1 MAMNNRVLSI
11 EIGNSFTKICEMD
24 YKVKKPKVYKVLTVE
39 TPEGIVVDG
48 MLQPTQEYADRM
60 VNALGTNGIRT
71 KKVIFTISSTRVASR
86 EVQIPNVKAS
96 KIEAL
101 VKTNANEY
109 FPVDL
114 TQYEIGH
121 YLAGGLTENGKLR
134 VMALAVPKAL
144 LDSYYQLAQMCS
156 WEVECFDYSS
166 NSLYQIL
173 RDEKS
178 EKVTMVIKI
187 DENSTIVTVLS
198 AGKVLLQRTVAY
210 GVQDAIDTMIAS
222 GAYAVNDP
230 MSAVERF
237 QKKTCLNRVLHPG
250 DKVWEENAGRW
261 EDEDAGNV
269 EVTEA
274 RQKITA
280 SLEPLI
286 VGVSRVIDFY
296 DSRNSEN
303 PIEKSYVTGLGG
315 SFSGMSKLFT
325 NCLERK
331 VHTLSEMDDKI
342 GMSKAIRSTRPAAY
356 ISCLG
361 AVLAPVGLID
371 KSTQKSKGLTVVSG
385 TNYTFVSVAVLVLG
399 VILSIAMA
407 ATSVTRYLG
416 NVAQNVY
423 LQNRVQELQPAQ
435 AVYNDY
441 LAAEAQY
448 DKYTY
453 LYAYTQTPNEN
464 LVEFINELEQIL
476 PDSFY
481 TNSFSS
487 DQTGISMS
495 VTVEGKAAAAR
506 TILNIRNMQ
515 SIDDVEISNIT
526 DSKDETGTSIVT
538 FSITGS
544 YKVLGVILSIAMAAT
559 SVTRYL
565 GNVAQNVYLQNR
577 VQELQP
583 AQAVYNDYLAA
594 EAQYDKYTYLYAYT
608 QTPNENLVEFINE
621 LEQILPDSFYTNSFS
636 SDQTGI
642 SMSVTVEGKAA
653 AARTILNI
661 RNMQSIDDVEI
672 SNITDSKDE
681 TGTSIVTFSITGSY
695 KELTDETEE
704 SGEAQADTQTA
715 Q

>member
-1 MAMNNRVLSI
+1 MNNRVLSI
-11 EIGNSFTKICEMD
+11 EIGNSFTKICEID

-39 TPEGIVVDG
+39 TPEGVVVDG
-48 MLQPTQEYADRM
+48 MLQPTQEYADHL

-71 KKVIFTISSTRVASR
+71 KRVIFTISSTRVASR
-86 EVQIPNVKAS
+86 EVQIPNVKAN

-101 VKTNANEY
+101 VKTNANDY

-121 YLAGGLTENGKLR
+121 YLAGGLTEEGKLR

-144 LDSYYQLAQMCS
+144 LNSYYQLAQMCG

-178 EKVTMVIKI
+178 EKVTMMIKI

-210 GVQDAIDTMIAS
+210 GVQDAIETMIAS

-237 QKKTCLNRVLHPG
+237 QKKTCLNRVLHQG
-250 DKVWEENAGRW
+250 DKLWEENAGRW

-269 EVTEA
+269 EVTAA

-296 DSRNSEN
+296 DSRNGDT
-303 PIEKSYVTGLGG
+303 PIERTYVTGLGG

-331 VHTLSEMDDKI
+331 VHTLSDMDDKI

-371 KSTQKSKGLTVVSG
+371 KSQQKAKGMTVVSG

-407 ATSVTRYLG
+407 VTSLTRYFG
-416 NVAQNVY
+416 TVAENVA
-423 LQNRVQELQPAQ
+423 LQARVEELQPAQ
-435 AVYNDY
+435 TVYNEY
-441 LAAEAQY
+441 LSTAAQY
-448 DKYTY
+448 DKYKY
-453 LYAYTQTPNEN
+453 LYEYTENPNEN

-476 PDSFY
+476 PSSFW

-487 DQTGISMS
+487 DMEGISMS

-506 TILNIRNMQ
+506 TILNIRNME
-515 SIDDVEISNIT
+515 SIEDVQISNIT
-526 DSKDETGTSIVT
+526 DTQNELGESAVT
-538 FSITGS
+538 FSITG
-544 YKVLGVILSIAMAAT
+544 
-559 SVTRYL
+559 
-565 GNVAQNVYLQNR
+565 
-577 VQELQP
+577 
-583 AQAVYNDYLAA
+583 
-594 EAQYDKYTYLYAYT
+594 TYADIHADT
-608 QTPNENLVEFINE
+608 EETE
-621 LEQILPDSFYTNSFS
+621 S
-636 SDQTGI
+636 TGD
-642 SMSVTVEGKAA
+642 T
-653 AARTILNI
+653 
-661 RNMQSIDDVEI
+661 
-672 SNITDSKDE
+672 
-681 TGTSIVTFSITGSY
+681 TGT
-695 KELTDETEE
+695 
-704 SGEAQADTQTA
+704 TA

>member
-39 TPEGIVVDG
+39 TAEGIVVDG
-48 MLQPTQEYADRM
+48 MLQPTQDYADHL

-71 KKVIFTISSTRVASR
+71 KKVLFTISSTRVASR
-86 EVQIPNVKAS
+86 EVQIPNVKAN

-101 VKTNANEY
+101 VKTNASDY

-121 YLAGGLTENGKLR
+121 YLAGGLAENGKLR

-144 LDSYYQLAQMCS
+144 LNSYYQLAQMCG

-222 GAYAVNDP
+222 GAYAVNNP

-269 EVTEA
+269 EVTAA

-416 NVAQNVY
+416 NVAQNAV
-423 LQNRVQELQPAQ
+423 LQARVEELQPAR
-435 AVYNDY
+435 AVYNEY
-441 LAAEAQY
+441 LTAAAQY
-448 DKYTY
+448 DKYKY
-453 LYAYTQTPNEN
+453 LYEYTENPNEN
-464 LVEFINELEQIL
+464 LVDFINELEQIL
-476 PDSFY
+476 PSSFY

-487 DQTGISMS
+487 DLDGISMS
-495 VTVEGKAAAAR
+495 VTVEGKEAAAR
-506 TILNIRNMQ
+506 TILNIRNMK
-515 SIDDVEISNIT
+515 SISDVQISNIT
-526 DSKDETGTSIVT
+526 DSKNELGESAVT
-538 FSITGS
+538 FSITG
-544 YKVLGVILSIAMAAT
+544 
-559 SVTRYL
+559 
-565 GNVAQNVYLQNR
+565 
-577 VQELQP
+577 
-583 AQAVYNDYLAA
+583 
-594 EAQYDKYTYLYAYT
+594 TYAD
-608 QTPNENLVEFINE
+608 IH
-621 LEQILPDSFYTNSFS
+621 
-636 SDQTGI
+636 
-642 SMSVTVEGKAA
+642 A
-653 AARTILNI
+653 
-661 RNMQSIDDVEI
+661 
-672 SNITDSKDE
+672 
-681 TGTSIVTFSITGSY
+681 
-695 KELTDETEE
+695 ETEE
-704 SGEAQADTQTA
+704 TEAAGDTAGTTA

>member
-1 MAMNNRVLSI
+1 MNNRVLSI
-11 EIGNSFTKICEMD
+11 EIGNSFTKICEID

-39 TPEGIVVDG
+39 TPEGVVVDG
-48 MLQPTQEYADRM
+48 MLQPTQEYADHL

-71 KKVIFTISSTRVASR
+71 KRVIFTISSTRVASR
-86 EVQIPNVKAS
+86 EVQIPNVKAN

-101 VKTNANEY
+101 VKTNANDY

-121 YLAGGLTENGKLR
+121 YLAGGLTEEGKLR

-144 LDSYYQLAQMCS
+144 LNSYYQLAQMCG

-178 EKVTMVIKI
+178 EKVTMMIKI

-210 GVQDAIDTMIAS
+210 GVQDAIETMIAS

-237 QKKTCLNRVLHPG
+237 QKKTCLNRVLHQG
-250 DKVWEENAGRW
+250 DKLWEENAGRW
-261 EDEDAGNV
+261 EDEDAGNA
-269 EVTEA
+269 EVTAA

-296 DSRNSEN
+296 DSRNSDT
-303 PIEKSYVTGLGG
+303 PIERTYVTGLGG

-371 KSTQKSKGLTVVSG
+371 KSQQKGKGMTVVSG

-407 ATSVTRYLG
+407 VTSLTRYFG
-416 NVAQNVY
+416 TVAENVA
-423 LQNRVQELQPAQ
+423 LQARVEELQPAQ
-435 AVYNDY
+435 TVYNEY
-441 LAAEAQY
+441 LSTAAQY
-448 DKYTY
+448 DKYKY
-453 LYAYTQTPNEN
+453 LYEYTENPNEN

-481 TNSFSS
+481 TDSFSS
-487 DQTGISMS
+487 DQTGISMT
-495 VTVEGKAAAAR
+495 VNVEGKAAAAR
-506 TILNIRNMQ
+506 TILNIRNME
-515 SIDDVEISNIT
+515 SIEDVQISNIT
-526 DSKDETGTSIVT
+526 DNQDEMGGSWVMFSMTGT
-538 FSITGS
+538 
-544 YKVLGVILSIAMAAT
+544 YRELS
-559 SVTRYL
+559 
-565 GNVAQNVYLQNR
+565 
-577 VQELQP
+577 
-583 AQAVYNDYLAA
+583 
-594 EAQYDKYTYLYAYT
+594 
-608 QTPNENLVEFINE
+608 
-621 LEQILPDSFYTNSFS
+621 
-636 SDQTGI
+636 
-642 SMSVTVEGKAA
+642 
-653 AARTILNI
+653 
-661 RNMQSIDDVEI
+661 
-672 SNITDSKDE
+672 
-681 TGTSIVTFSITGSY
+681 
-695 KELTDETEE
+695 DETEE
-704 SGEAQADTQTA
+704 TGETVESTQSV

>member
-1 MAMNNRVLSI
+1 MNNRVLSI
-11 EIGNSFTKICEMD
+11 EIGNSFTKICEID

-39 TPEGIVVDG
+39 TPEGVVVDG
-48 MLQPTQEYADRM
+48 MLQPTQEYADHL

-71 KKVIFTISSTRVASR
+71 KRVIFTISSTRVASR
-86 EVQIPNVKAS
+86 EVQIPNVKAN

-101 VKTNANEY
+101 VKTNANDY

-121 YLAGGLTENGKLR
+121 YLAGGLTEEGKLR

-144 LDSYYQLAQMCS
+144 LNSYYQLAQMCG

-178 EKVTMVIKI
+178 EKVTMMIKI

-210 GVQDAIDTMIAS
+210 GVQDAIETMIAS

-237 QKKTCLNRVLHPG
+237 QKKTCLNRVLHQG
-250 DKVWEENAGRW
+250 DKLWEENAGRW

-269 EVTEA
+269 EVTAA
-274 RQKITA
+274 RQKITS

-296 DSRNSEN
+296 DSRNSDT
-303 PIEKSYVTGLGG
+303 PIERTYVTGLGG

-371 KSTQKSKGLTVVSG
+371 KSTQKAKGLTVVSG
-385 TNYTFVSVAVLVLG
+385 TNYTFVSVAILVLG

-407 ATSVTRYLG
+407 VTSLTRYFG
-416 NVAQNVY
+416 TVAENVA
-423 LQNRVQELQPAQ
+423 LQARVEELQPAQ
-435 AVYNDY
+435 TVYNEY
-441 LAAEAQY
+441 LSAAAQY
-448 DKYTY
+448 DKYKY
-453 LYAYTQTPNEN
+453 LYEYTENPNEN

-476 PDSFY
+476 PSSFW

-487 DQTGISMS
+487 DMEGISMS

-506 TILNIRNMQ
+506 TILNIRNME
-515 SIDDVEISNIT
+515 SIEDVQISNIT
-526 DSKDETGTSIVT
+526 DTQNELGESAVT
-538 FSITGS
+538 FSITG
-544 YKVLGVILSIAMAAT
+544 
-559 SVTRYL
+559 
-565 GNVAQNVYLQNR
+565 
-577 VQELQP
+577 
-583 AQAVYNDYLAA
+583 
-594 EAQYDKYTYLYAYT
+594 TYADIHADT
-608 QTPNENLVEFINE
+608 EETE
-621 LEQILPDSFYTNSFS
+621 S
-636 SDQTGI
+636 TGD
-642 SMSVTVEGKAA
+642 T
-653 AARTILNI
+653 
-661 RNMQSIDDVEI
+661 
-672 SNITDSKDE
+672 
-681 TGTSIVTFSITGSY
+681 TGT
-695 KELTDETEE
+695 
-704 SGEAQADTQTA
+704 TA

>member
-11 EIGNSFTKICEMD
+11 EIGNSFTKICEID

-39 TPEGIVVDG
+39 TPEGVVVDG
-48 MLQPTQEYADRM
+48 MLQPTQEYADHL

-71 KKVIFTISSTRVASR
+71 KRVIFTISSTRVASR
-86 EVQIPNVKAS
+86 EVQIPNVKAN

-101 VKTNANEY
+101 VKTNANDY

-121 YLAGGLTENGKLR
+121 YLAGGLTEEGKLR

-144 LDSYYQLAQMCS
+144 LNSYYQLAQMCG

-178 EKVTMVIKI
+178 EKVTMMIKI
-187 DENSTIVTVLS
+187 DENNTIVTVLS

-210 GVQDAIDTMIAS
+210 GVQDAIETMIAS

-237 QKKTCLNRVLHPG
+237 QKKTCLNRVLHQG
-250 DKVWEENAGRW
+250 DKLWEENAGRW
-261 EDEDAGNV
+261 EDEDAGNA
-269 EVTEA
+269 EVTAA
-274 RQKITA
+274 RQKITS

-296 DSRNSEN
+296 DSRNSN
-303 PIEKSYVTGLGG
+303 TPIERTYVTGLGG

-331 VHTLSEMDDKI
+331 VHTLSDMEDKI

-371 KSTQKSKGLTVVSG
+371 KSTQKAKGLTVVSG

-407 ATSVTRYLG
+407 VTSLTRYFG
-416 NVAQNVY
+416 TVAENVA
-423 LQNRVQELQPAQ
+423 LQARVEELQPAQ
-435 AVYNDY
+435 TVYNEY
-441 LAAEAQY
+441 LSTAAQY
-448 DKYTY
+448 DKYKY
-453 LYAYTQTPNEN
+453 LYEYTENPNEN

-481 TNSFSS
+481 TDSFSS
-487 DQTGISMS
+487 DQTGISMT
-495 VTVEGKAAAAR
+495 VNVEGKAAAAR
-506 TILNIRNMQ
+506 TILNIRNME
-515 SIDDVEISNIT
+515 SIEDVQISNIT
-526 DSKDETGTSIVT
+526 DNQDEMGGSWVMFSMTGT
-538 FSITGS
+538 
-544 YKVLGVILSIAMAAT
+544 YRELS
-559 SVTRYL
+559 
-565 GNVAQNVYLQNR
+565 
-577 VQELQP
+577 
-583 AQAVYNDYLAA
+583 
-594 EAQYDKYTYLYAYT
+594 
-608 QTPNENLVEFINE
+608 
-621 LEQILPDSFYTNSFS
+621 
-636 SDQTGI
+636 
-642 SMSVTVEGKAA
+642 
-653 AARTILNI
+653 
-661 RNMQSIDDVEI
+661 
-672 SNITDSKDE
+672 
-681 TGTSIVTFSITGSY
+681 
-695 KELTDETEE
+695 DETEE
-704 SGEAQADTQTA
+704 TGETVESTQSV

>member
-1 MAMNNRVLSI
+1 MNNRVLSI
-11 EIGNSFTKICEMD
+11 EIGNSFTKICEID

-39 TPEGIVVDG
+39 TPEGVVVDG
-48 MLQPTQEYADRM
+48 MLQPTQEYADHL

-71 KKVIFTISSTRVASR
+71 KRVIFTISSTRVASR
-86 EVQIPNVKAS
+86 EVQIPNVKAN

-101 VKTNANEY
+101 VKTNANDY

-121 YLAGGLTENGKLR
+121 YLAGGLTEEGKLR

-144 LDSYYQLAQMCS
+144 LNSYYQLAQMCG

-178 EKVTMVIKI
+178 EKVTMMIKI

-210 GVQDAIDTMIAS
+210 GVQDAIETMIAS

-250 DKVWEENAGRW
+250 DKLWEENAGRW
-261 EDEDAGNV
+261 EDEDAGNA
-269 EVTEA
+269 EVTAA
-274 RQKITA
+274 RQKITS

-296 DSRNSEN
+296 DSRNSDT
-303 PIEKSYVTGLGG
+303 PIERTYVTGLGG

-331 VHTLSEMDDKI
+331 VHTLSDMDDKI

-371 KSTQKSKGLTVVSG
+371 KSTQKAKGLTVVSG

-407 ATSVTRYLG
+407 VTSMTRYFG
-416 NVAQNVY
+416 TVAENVA
-423 LQNRVQELQPAQ
+423 LQARVEELQPAQ
-435 AVYNDY
+435 TVYNEY
-441 LAAEAQY
+441 LSAAAQY
-448 DKYTY
+448 DKYKY
-453 LYAYTQTPNEN
+453 LYEYTENPNEN

-476 PDSFY
+476 PSSFW

-487 DQTGISMS
+487 DLEGISMS
-495 VTVEGKAAAAR
+495 VSVVGKEAAAR
-506 TILNIRNMQ
+506 TILNIRNMK
-515 SIDDVEISNIT
+515 SISDVQISNIT
-526 DSKDETGTSIVT
+526 DTQNELGESAVT
-538 FSITGS
+538 FSITG
-544 YKVLGVILSIAMAAT
+544 
-559 SVTRYL
+559 
-565 GNVAQNVYLQNR
+565 
-577 VQELQP
+577 
-583 AQAVYNDYLAA
+583 
-594 EAQYDKYTYLYAYT
+594 TYADL
-608 QTPNENLVEFINE
+608 NE
-621 LEQILPDSFYTNSFS
+621 
-636 SDQTGI
+636 
-642 SMSVTVEGKAA
+642 
-653 AARTILNI
+653 
-661 RNMQSIDDVEI
+661 
-672 SNITDSKDE
+672 
-681 TGTSIVTFSITGSY
+681 
-695 KELTDETEE
+695 ETEE
-704 SGEAQADTQTA
+704 TEETGEISGTTA

>member
-11 EIGNSFTKICEMD
+11 EIGNSFTKICEID

-39 TPEGIVVDG
+39 TPEGVVVDG
-48 MLQPTQEYADRM
+48 MLQPTQEYADHL

-71 KKVIFTISSTRVASR
+71 KRVIFTISSTRVASR
-86 EVQIPNVKAS
+86 EVQIPNVKAN

-101 VKTNANEY
+101 VKTNANDY

-121 YLAGGLTENGKLR
+121 YLAGGLTEEGKLR

-144 LDSYYQLAQMCS
+144 LNSYYQLAQMCG

-178 EKVTMVIKI
+178 EKVTMMIKI
-187 DENSTIVTVLS
+187 DENNTIVTVLS

-210 GVQDAIDTMIAS
+210 GVQDAIETMIAS

-237 QKKTCLNRVLHPG
+237 QKKTCLNRVLHQG

-269 EVTEA
+269 EVTAA
-274 RQKITA
+274 RQKITS

-296 DSRNSEN
+296 DSRNGDT
-303 PIEKSYVTGLGG
+303 PIERTYVTGLGG

-331 VHTLSEMDDKI
+331 VHTLSDMDDKI

-371 KSTQKSKGLTVVSG
+371 KSQQKAKGMTVVSG

-407 ATSVTRYLG
+407 VTSLTRYFG
-416 NVAQNVY
+416 TVAENVA
-423 LQNRVQELQPAQ
+423 LQARVEELQPAQ
-435 AVYNDY
+435 TVYNEY
-441 LAAEAQY
+441 LSTAAQY
-448 DKYTY
+448 DKYKY
-453 LYAYTQTPNEN
+453 LYEYTENPNEN

-476 PDSFY
+476 PSSFW

-487 DQTGISMS
+487 DMEGISMS

-506 TILNIRNMQ
+506 TILNIRNME
-515 SIDDVEISNIT
+515 SIEDVQISNIT
-526 DSKDETGTSIVT
+526 DTQNELGESAVT
-538 FSITGS
+538 FSITG
-544 YKVLGVILSIAMAAT
+544 
-559 SVTRYL
+559 
-565 GNVAQNVYLQNR
+565 
-577 VQELQP
+577 
-583 AQAVYNDYLAA
+583 
-594 EAQYDKYTYLYAYT
+594 TYADIHADT
-608 QTPNENLVEFINE
+608 EETE
-621 LEQILPDSFYTNSFS
+621 S
-636 SDQTGI
+636 TGD
-642 SMSVTVEGKAA
+642 T
-653 AARTILNI
+653 
-661 RNMQSIDDVEI
+661 
-672 SNITDSKDE
+672 
-681 TGTSIVTFSITGSY
+681 TGT
-695 KELTDETEE
+695 
-704 SGEAQADTQTA
+704 TA

>member
-11 EIGNSFTKICEMD
+11 EIGNSFTKICEID

-39 TPEGIVVDG
+39 TPEGVVVDG
-48 MLQPTQEYADRM
+48 MLQPTQEYADHL

-71 KKVIFTISSTRVASR
+71 KRVIFTISSTRVASR
-86 EVQIPNVKAS
+86 EVQIPNVKAN

-101 VKTNANEY
+101 VKTNANDY

-121 YLAGGLTENGKLR
+121 YLAGGLTEEGKLR

-144 LDSYYQLAQMCS
+144 LDSYYQLAQMCG

-178 EKVTMVIKI
+178 EKVTMMIKI

-210 GVQDAIDTMIAS
+210 GVQDAIETMIAS

-237 QKKTCLNRVLHPG
+237 QKKTCLNRVLHQG

-269 EVTEA
+269 EVTAA

-296 DSRNSEN
+296 DSRNGDT
-303 PIEKSYVTGLGG
+303 PIERTYVTGLGG

-331 VHTLSEMDDKI
+331 VHTLSDMDDKI

-371 KSTQKSKGLTVVSG
+371 KSQQKAKGMTVVSG

-407 ATSVTRYLG
+407 VTSLTRYFG
-416 NVAQNVY
+416 TVAENVA
-423 LQNRVQELQPAQ
+423 LQARVEELQPAQ
-435 AVYNDY
+435 AVYNEY
-441 LAAEAQY
+441 LSAAAQY
-448 DKYTY
+448 DKYKY
-453 LYAYTQTPNEN
+453 LYEYTENPNEN

-481 TNSFSS
+481 TDSFSS
-487 DQTGISMS
+487 DQTGISMT
-495 VTVEGKAAAAR
+495 VNVEGKAAAAR
-506 TILNIRNMQ
+506 TILNIRNME
-515 SIDDVEISNIT
+515 SIEDVQISNIT
-526 DSKDETGTSIVT
+526 DNQDEMGGSWVMFSMTGT
-538 FSITGS
+538 
-544 YKVLGVILSIAMAAT
+544 YRELS
-559 SVTRYL
+559 
-565 GNVAQNVYLQNR
+565 
-577 VQELQP
+577 
-583 AQAVYNDYLAA
+583 
-594 EAQYDKYTYLYAYT
+594 
-608 QTPNENLVEFINE
+608 
-621 LEQILPDSFYTNSFS
+621 
-636 SDQTGI
+636 
-642 SMSVTVEGKAA
+642 
-653 AARTILNI
+653 
-661 RNMQSIDDVEI
+661 
-672 SNITDSKDE
+672 
-681 TGTSIVTFSITGSY
+681 
-695 KELTDETEE
+695 DETEE
-704 SGEAQADTQTA
+704 TGETVESTQSV

>member
-1 MAMNNRVLSI
+1 MNNRVLSI
-11 EIGNSFTKICEMD
+11 EIGNSFTKICEID

-39 TPEGIVVDG
+39 TPEGVVVDG
-48 MLQPTQEYADRM
+48 MLQPTQEYADHL

-71 KKVIFTISSTRVASR
+71 KRVIFTISSTRVASR
-86 EVQIPNVKAS
+86 EVQIPNVKAN

-101 VKTNANEY
+101 VKTNANDY

-121 YLAGGLTENGKLR
+121 YLAGGLTEEGKLR

-144 LDSYYQLAQMCS
+144 LNSYYQLAQMCG

-178 EKVTMVIKI
+178 EKVTMMIKI
-187 DENSTIVTVLS
+187 DENNTIVTVLS

-210 GVQDAIDTMIAS
+210 GVQDAIETMIAS

-237 QKKTCLNRVLHPG
+237 QKKTCLNRVLHQG
-250 DKVWEENAGRW
+250 DKLWEENAGRW

-269 EVTEA
+269 EVTAA

-296 DSRNSEN
+296 DSRNSDT
-303 PIEKSYVTGLGG
+303 PIERTYVTGLGG

-371 KSTQKSKGLTVVSG
+371 KSTQKAKGLTVVSG

-407 ATSVTRYLG
+407 VTSLTRYFG
-416 NVAQNVY
+416 TVAENVT
-423 LQNRVQELQPAQ
+423 LQARVEELQPAQ
-435 AVYNDY
+435 TVYNEY
-441 LAAEAQY
+441 LSAAAQY
-448 DKYTY
+448 DKYKY
-453 LYAYTQTPNEN
+453 LYEYTENPNEN

-476 PDSFY
+476 PSSFW

-487 DQTGISMS
+487 DMEGISMS

-506 TILNIRNMQ
+506 TILNIRNME
-515 SIDDVEISNIT
+515 SIEDVQISNIT
-526 DSKDETGTSIVT
+526 DAQNELGESAVT
-538 FSITGS
+538 FSITGTYADIHADS
-544 YKVLGVILSIAMAAT
+544 EEAENTGDAA
-559 SVTRYL
+559 
-565 GNVAQNVYLQNR
+565 
-577 VQELQP
+577 
-583 AQAVYNDYLAA
+583 
-594 EAQYDKYTYLYAYT
+594 
-608 QTPNENLVEFINE
+608 
-621 LEQILPDSFYTNSFS
+621 
-636 SDQTGI
+636 
-642 SMSVTVEGKAA
+642 
-653 AARTILNI
+653 
-661 RNMQSIDDVEI
+661 
-672 SNITDSKDE
+672 
-681 TGTSIVTFSITGSY
+681 GT
-695 KELTDETEE
+695 
-704 SGEAQADTQTA
+704 TA

>member
-11 EIGNSFTKICEMD
+11 EISNSFTKICEID

-39 TPEGIVVDG
+39 TPEGVVVDG
-48 MLQPTQEYADRM
+48 MLQPTQEYADHL
-60 VNALGTNGIRT
+60 VNALGTNGIHT
-71 KKVIFTISSTRVASR
+71 KRVIFTISSTRVASR
-86 EVQIPNVKAS
+86 EVQIPNVKAN

-101 VKTNANEY
+101 VKTNANDY

-121 YLAGGLTENGKLR
+121 YLAGGLTEEGKLR

-144 LDSYYQLAQMCS
+144 LDSYYQLAQMCG

-173 RDEKS
+173 RDEKT
-178 EKVTMVIKI
+178 ETVTMMIKI

-210 GVQDAIDTMIAS
+210 GVQDAIETMIAS

-237 QKKTCLNRVLHPG
+237 QKKTCLNRVLHQG

-269 EVTEA
+269 EVTAA

-296 DSRNSEN
+296 DSRNGDT
-303 PIEKSYVTGLGG
+303 PIERTYVTGLGG

-331 VHTLSEMDDKI
+331 VHTLSDMEDKI

-371 KSTQKSKGLTVVSG
+371 KSQQKTKGMTVVSG

-407 ATSVTRYLG
+407 VTSLTRYFG
-416 NVAQNVY
+416 TVAENVA
-423 LQNRVQELQPAQ
+423 LQARVEELQPAQ

-441 LAAEAQY
+441 LATAAQY
-448 DKYTY
+448 DKYQY
-453 LYAYTQTPNEN
+453 LYEYTENPNEN

-476 PDSFY
+476 PSSFW

-487 DQTGISMS
+487 DMEGISMS

-506 TILNIRNMQ
+506 TILNIRNME
-515 SIDDVEISNIT
+515 SIEDVQISNIT
-526 DSKDETGTSIVT
+526 DAQNELGESAVT
-538 FSITGS
+538 FSITGTYADIHADS
-544 YKVLGVILSIAMAAT
+544 EEAENTGDAA
-559 SVTRYL
+559 
-565 GNVAQNVYLQNR
+565 
-577 VQELQP
+577 
-583 AQAVYNDYLAA
+583 
-594 EAQYDKYTYLYAYT
+594 
-608 QTPNENLVEFINE
+608 
-621 LEQILPDSFYTNSFS
+621 
-636 SDQTGI
+636 
-642 SMSVTVEGKAA
+642 
-653 AARTILNI
+653 
-661 RNMQSIDDVEI
+661 
-672 SNITDSKDE
+672 
-681 TGTSIVTFSITGSY
+681 GT
-695 KELTDETEE
+695 
-704 SGEAQADTQTA
+704 TA

>member
-48 MLQPTQEYADRM
+48 MLQPTQEYADHL

-71 KKVIFTISSTRVASR
+71 KKVLFTISSTRVASR
-86 EVQIPNVKAS
+86 EVQIPNVKAN

-101 VKTNANEY
+101 VKTNASDY

-121 YLAGGLTENGKLR
+121 YMAGGLTENGKLR

-144 LDSYYQLAQMCS
+144 LNSYYQLAQMCG
-156 WEVECFDYSS
+156 WEIECFDYSS
-166 NSLYQIL
+166 NSLYQVL

-210 GVQDAIDTMIAS
+210 GVQDAIETMIAS
-222 GAYAVNDP
+222 GAYAVTDSI
-230 MSAVERF
+230 SAVERF
-237 QKKTCLNRVLHPG
+237 QKKTCLNRVLHQG

-274 RQKITA
+274 RQRITA
-280 SLEPLI
+280 SLESLI

-303 PIEKSYVTGLGG
+303 PIEKTFVTGLGG

-331 VHTLSEMDDKI
+331 VHTLSEVDKI

-371 KSTQKSKGLTVVSG
+371 KSTQKTKGLTVVSG

-399 VILSIAMA
+399 IILSIAMA
-407 ATSVTRYLG
+407 VTSVTRYLG
-416 NVAQNVY
+416 DATQNAV
-423 LQNRVQELQPAQ
+423 LQARVEELQPAR
-435 AVYNDY
+435 AVYNEY
-441 LAAEAQY
+441 LTAAAQY
-448 DKYTY
+448 DKYKY
-453 LYAYTQTPNEN
+453 LYEYTENPNEN
-464 LVEFINELEQIL
+464 LVDFINELEQIL
-476 PDSFY
+476 PSSFY

-487 DQTGISMS
+487 DLDGISMS
-495 VTVEGKAAAAR
+495 VTVEGKEAAAR
-506 TILNIRNMQ
+506 TILNIRNMK
-515 SIDDVEISNIT
+515 SISDVQISNIT
-526 DSKDETGTSIVT
+526 DSKNELGESAVT
-538 FSITGS
+538 FSITG
-544 YKVLGVILSIAMAAT
+544 
-559 SVTRYL
+559 
-565 GNVAQNVYLQNR
+565 
-577 VQELQP
+577 
-583 AQAVYNDYLAA
+583 
-594 EAQYDKYTYLYAYT
+594 TYAD
-608 QTPNENLVEFINE
+608 IH
-621 LEQILPDSFYTNSFS
+621 
-636 SDQTGI
+636 
-642 SMSVTVEGKAA
+642 A
-653 AARTILNI
+653 
-661 RNMQSIDDVEI
+661 
-672 SNITDSKDE
+672 
-681 TGTSIVTFSITGSY
+681 
-695 KELTDETEE
+695 ETEE
-704 SGEAQADTQTA
+704 TDAAGDAAGTTA

>member
-11 EIGNSFTKICEMD
+11 EIGNSFTKICEID

-39 TPEGIVVDG
+39 TPEGVVVDG
-48 MLQPTQEYADRM
+48 MLQPTQEYADHL

-71 KKVIFTISSTRVASR
+71 RKVIFTISSTRVASR

-101 VKTNANEY
+101 VKTNANDY

-121 YLAGGLTENGKLR
+121 YLAGGLTEDGKLR

-144 LDSYYQLAQMCS
+144 LNSYYQLAQMCG

-173 RDEKS
+173 RDEKT
-178 EKVTMVIKI
+178 ETVTMMIKI

-210 GVQDAIDTMIAS
+210 GVQDAIETMIAS

-237 QKKTCLNRVLHPG
+237 QKKTCLNRVLHQG
-250 DKVWEENAGRW
+250 DKLWEENAGRW

-269 EVTEA
+269 EVTAA
-274 RQKITA
+274 RQKIT
-280 SLEPLI
+280 STLEPLI
-286 VGVSRVIDFY
+286 VGVNRVIDFY
-296 DSRNSEN
+296 DSRNGDT
-303 PIEKSYVTGLGG
+303 PIERTYVTGLGG

-331 VHTLSEMDDKI
+331 VHTLSDMEDKI

-371 KSTQKSKGLTVVSG
+371 KSQQKAKGMTVVSG

-407 ATSVTRYLG
+407 VTSLTRYFG
-416 NVAQNVY
+416 TVAENVA
-423 LQNRVQELQPAQ
+423 LQARVEELQPAQ

-441 LAAEAQY
+441 LATAAQY
-448 DKYTY
+448 DKYQY
-453 LYAYTQTPNEN
+453 LYEYTENPNEN

-476 PDSFY
+476 PSSFW

-487 DQTGISMS
+487 DMEGISMS

-506 TILNIRNMQ
+506 TILNIRNME
-515 SIDDVEISNIT
+515 SIEDVQISGIT
-526 DSKDETGTSIVT
+526 DSKDEAGKSTVT
-538 FSITGS
+538 FSITGT
-544 YKVLGVILSIAMAAT
+544 YKA
-559 SVTRYL
+559 
-565 GNVAQNVYLQNR
+565 
-577 VQELQP
+577 
-583 AQAVYNDYLAA
+583 
-594 EAQYDKYTYLYAYT
+594 
-608 QTPNENLVEFINE
+608 
-621 LEQILPDSFYTNSFS
+621 
-636 SDQTGI
+636 
-642 SMSVTVEGKAA
+642 
-653 AARTILNI
+653 
-661 RNMQSIDDVEI
+661 
-672 SNITDSKDE
+672 
-681 TGTSIVTFSITGSY
+681 
-695 KELTDETEE
+695 LTDESAEQT
-704 SGEAQADTQTA
+704 DTLTVQ
-715 Q
+715 

>member
-11 EIGNSFTKICEMD
+11 EIGNSFTKICEID

-39 TPEGIVVDG
+39 TPEGVVVDG
-48 MLQPTQEYADRM
+48 MLQPTQEYADHL
-60 VNALGTNGIRT
+60 VSALGTNGIRT
-71 KKVIFTISSTRVASR
+71 KRVIFTISSTRVASR
-86 EVQIPNVKAS
+86 EVQIPNVKAN

-101 VKTNANEY
+101 VKTNANDY

-121 YLAGGLTENGKLR
+121 YLAGGLTEEGKLR

-144 LDSYYQLAQMCS
+144 LNSYYQLAQMCG

-178 EKVTMVIKI
+178 EKVTMMIKI
-187 DENSTIVTVLS
+187 DENNTIVTVLS

-210 GVQDAIDTMIAS
+210 GVQDAIETMIAS

-237 QKKTCLNRVLHPG
+237 QKKTCLNRVLHQG
-250 DKVWEENAGRW
+250 DKLWEENAGRW

-269 EVTEA
+269 EVTAA
-274 RQKITA
+274 RQKIT
-280 SLEPLI
+280 STLEPLI
-286 VGVSRVIDFY
+286 VGVNRVIDFY
-296 DSRNSEN
+296 DSRNSDT
-303 PIEKSYVTGLGG
+303 PIERTYVTGLGG

-331 VHTLSEMDDKI
+331 VHTLSDMEDKI

-371 KSTQKSKGLTVVSG
+371 KSQQKAKGMTVVSG

-407 ATSVTRYLG
+407 VTSLTRYFG
-416 NVAQNVY
+416 TVAENVA
-423 LQNRVQELQPAQ
+423 LQARVEELQPAQ
-435 AVYNDY
+435 TVYNEY
-441 LAAEAQY
+441 LSTAAQY
-448 DKYTY
+448 DKYKY
-453 LYAYTQTPNEN
+453 LYEYTENPNEN

-476 PDSFY
+476 PSSFW

-487 DQTGISMS
+487 DMEGISMS

-506 TILNIRNMQ
+506 TILNIRNME
-515 SIDDVEISNIT
+515 SIEDVQISNIT
-526 DSKDETGTSIVT
+526 DTQNELGESAVT
-538 FSITGS
+538 FSITG
-544 YKVLGVILSIAMAAT
+544 
-559 SVTRYL
+559 
-565 GNVAQNVYLQNR
+565 
-577 VQELQP
+577 
-583 AQAVYNDYLAA
+583 
-594 EAQYDKYTYLYAYT
+594 TYADIHADT
-608 QTPNENLVEFINE
+608 EETE
-621 LEQILPDSFYTNSFS
+621 S
-636 SDQTGI
+636 TGD
-642 SMSVTVEGKAA
+642 T
-653 AARTILNI
+653 
-661 RNMQSIDDVEI
+661 
-672 SNITDSKDE
+672 
-681 TGTSIVTFSITGSY
+681 TGT
-695 KELTDETEE
+695 
-704 SGEAQADTQTA
+704 TA

>member
-11 EIGNSFTKICEMD
+11 EISNSFTKICEID

-39 TPEGIVVDG
+39 TPEGVVVDG
-48 MLQPTQEYADRM
+48 MLQPTQEYADHL
-60 VNALGTNGIRT
+60 VNALGTNGIHT
-71 KKVIFTISSTRVASR
+71 KRVIFTISSTRVASR
-86 EVQIPNVKAS
+86 EVQIPNVKAN

-101 VKTNANEY
+101 VKTNANDY

-121 YLAGGLTENGKLR
+121 YLAGGLTEEGKLR

-144 LDSYYQLAQMCS
+144 LDSYYQLAQMCG

-178 EKVTMVIKI
+178 EKVTMMIKI
-187 DENSTIVTVLS
+187 DENNTIVTVLS

-210 GVQDAIDTMIAS
+210 GVQDAIETMIAS

-237 QKKTCLNRVLHPG
+237 QKKTCLNRVLHQG
-250 DKVWEENAGRW
+250 DKLWEENAGRW

-269 EVTEA
+269 EVTAA
-274 RQKITA
+274 RQKIT
-280 SLEPLI
+280 STLEPLI
-286 VGVSRVIDFY
+286 VGVNRVIDFY
-296 DSRNSEN
+296 DSRNGDT
-303 PIEKSYVTGLGG
+303 PIERTYVTGLGG

-331 VHTLSEMDDKI
+331 VHTLSDMEDKI

-371 KSTQKSKGLTVVSG
+371 KSQQKTKGMTVVSG

-407 ATSVTRYLG
+407 VTSLTRYFG
-416 NVAQNVY
+416 TVAENVA
-423 LQNRVQELQPAQ
+423 LQARVEELQPAQ
-435 AVYNDY
+435 TVYNEY
-441 LAAEAQY
+441 LSTAAQY
-448 DKYTY
+448 DKYKY
-453 LYAYTQTPNEN
+453 LYEYTENPNEN

-476 PDSFY
+476 PSSFW

-487 DQTGISMS
+487 DMEGISMS

-506 TILNIRNMQ
+506 TILNIRNME
-515 SIDDVEISNIT
+515 SIEDVQISNIT
-526 DSKDETGTSIVT
+526 DAQNELGESAVT
-538 FSITGS
+538 FSITGTYADIHADS
-544 YKVLGVILSIAMAAT
+544 EEAENTGDAA
-559 SVTRYL
+559 
-565 GNVAQNVYLQNR
+565 
-577 VQELQP
+577 
-583 AQAVYNDYLAA
+583 
-594 EAQYDKYTYLYAYT
+594 
-608 QTPNENLVEFINE
+608 
-621 LEQILPDSFYTNSFS
+621 
-636 SDQTGI
+636 
-642 SMSVTVEGKAA
+642 
-653 AARTILNI
+653 
-661 RNMQSIDDVEI
+661 
-672 SNITDSKDE
+672 
-681 TGTSIVTFSITGSY
+681 GT
-695 KELTDETEE
+695 
-704 SGEAQADTQTA
+704 TA

>member
-1 MAMNNRVLSI
+1 MNNRVLSI
-11 EIGNSFTKICEMD
+11 EISNSFTKICEID

-39 TPEGIVVDG
+39 TPEGVVVDG
-48 MLQPTQEYADRM
+48 MLQPTQEYADHL
-60 VNALGTNGIRT
+60 VNVLGTNGIRT
-71 KKVIFTISSTRVASR
+71 KRVIFTISSTRVASR
-86 EVQIPNVKAS
+86 EVQIPNVKAN

-101 VKTNANEY
+101 VKTNANDY

-121 YLAGGLTENGKLR
+121 YLAGGLTEDGKLR

-144 LDSYYQLAQMCS
+144 LNSYYQLAQMCG

-173 RDEKS
+173 RDEKT
-178 EKVTMVIKI
+178 ETVTMMIKI

-210 GVQDAIDTMIAS
+210 GVQDAIETMIAS

-237 QKKTCLNRVLHPG
+237 QKKTCLNRVLHQG
-250 DKVWEENAGRW
+250 DKLWEENAGRW

-269 EVTEA
+269 EVTAA
-274 RQKITA
+274 RQKITS

-296 DSRNSEN
+296 DSRNGDN
-303 PIEKSYVTGLGG
+303 PIQKTFVTGLGG

-331 VHTLSEMDDKI
+331 VHTLSDMEDKI

-371 KSTQKSKGLTVVSG
+371 KSQQKAKGMTVVSG

-407 ATSVTRYLG
+407 VTSLTRYFG
-416 NVAQNVY
+416 TVAENVA
-423 LQNRVQELQPAQ
+423 LQARVEELQPAQ

-441 LAAEAQY
+441 LATAAQY
-448 DKYTY
+448 DKYQY
-453 LYAYTQTPNEN
+453 LYEYTENPNEN

-476 PDSFY
+476 PSSFW

-487 DQTGISMS
+487 DMEGISMS

-506 TILNIRNMQ
+506 TILNIRNME
-515 SIDDVEISNIT
+515 SIEDVQISNIT
-526 DSKDETGTSIVT
+526 DSKDEAGKSTVT
-538 FSITGS
+538 FSITGT
-544 YKVLGVILSIAMAAT
+544 YKA
-559 SVTRYL
+559 
-565 GNVAQNVYLQNR
+565 
-577 VQELQP
+577 
-583 AQAVYNDYLAA
+583 
-594 EAQYDKYTYLYAYT
+594 
-608 QTPNENLVEFINE
+608 
-621 LEQILPDSFYTNSFS
+621 
-636 SDQTGI
+636 
-642 SMSVTVEGKAA
+642 
-653 AARTILNI
+653 
-661 RNMQSIDDVEI
+661 
-672 SNITDSKDE
+672 
-681 TGTSIVTFSITGSY
+681 
-695 KELTDETEE
+695 LTDESAEQT
-704 SGEAQADTQTA
+704 DTLTVQ
-715 Q
+715 

>member
-1 MAMNNRVLSI
+1 MNNRVLSI
-11 EIGNSFTKICEMD
+11 EISNSFTKICEID

-39 TPEGIVVDG
+39 TPEGVVVDG
-48 MLQPTQEYADRM
+48 MLQPTQEYADHL
-60 VNALGTNGIRT
+60 VNALGTNGIHT
-71 KKVIFTISSTRVASR
+71 KRVIFTISSTRVASR
-86 EVQIPNVKAS
+86 EVQIPNVKAN

-101 VKTNANEY
+101 VKTNANDY

-121 YLAGGLTENGKLR
+121 YLAGGLTEEGKLR

-144 LDSYYQLAQMCS
+144 LNSYYQLAQMCG

-178 EKVTMVIKI
+178 EKVTMMIKI

-210 GVQDAIDTMIAS
+210 GVQDAIETMIAS

-237 QKKTCLNRVLHPG
+237 QKKTCLNRVLHQG
-250 DKVWEENAGRW
+250 DKLWEENAGRW

-269 EVTEA
+269 EVTAA

-280 SLEPLI
+280 TLEPLI
-286 VGVSRVIDFY
+286 VGVNRVIDFY
-296 DSRNSEN
+296 DSRNGDT
-303 PIEKSYVTGLGG
+303 PIERTYVTGLGG

-331 VHTLSEMDDKI
+331 VHTLSDMEDKI

-371 KSTQKSKGLTVVSG
+371 KSQQKAKGMTVVSG

-407 ATSVTRYLG
+407 VTSLTRYFG
-416 NVAQNVY
+416 TVAENVA
-423 LQNRVQELQPAQ
+423 LQARVEELQPAQ

-441 LAAEAQY
+441 LATAAQY
-448 DKYTY
+448 DKYKY
-453 LYAYTQTPNEN
+453 LYEYTENPNEN

-476 PDSFY
+476 PSSFW

-487 DQTGISMS
+487 DMEGISMS

-506 TILNIRNMQ
+506 TILNIRNME
-515 SIDDVEISNIT
+515 SIEDVQISNIT
-526 DSKDETGTSIVT
+526 DTQNELGESAVT
-538 FSITGS
+538 FSITG
-544 YKVLGVILSIAMAAT
+544 
-559 SVTRYL
+559 
-565 GNVAQNVYLQNR
+565 
-577 VQELQP
+577 
-583 AQAVYNDYLAA
+583 
-594 EAQYDKYTYLYAYT
+594 TYADIHADT
-608 QTPNENLVEFINE
+608 EETE
-621 LEQILPDSFYTNSFS
+621 S
-636 SDQTGI
+636 TGD
-642 SMSVTVEGKAA
+642 T
-653 AARTILNI
+653 
-661 RNMQSIDDVEI
+661 
-672 SNITDSKDE
+672 
-681 TGTSIVTFSITGSY
+681 TGT
-695 KELTDETEE
+695 
-704 SGEAQADTQTA
+704 TA

>member
-11 EIGNSFTKICEMD
+11 EISNSFTKICEID

-39 TPEGIVVDG
+39 TPEGVVVDG
-48 MLQPTQEYADRM
+48 MLQPTQEYADHL
-60 VNALGTNGIRT
+60 VNALGTNGIHT
-71 KKVIFTISSTRVASR
+71 KRVIFTISSTRVASR
-86 EVQIPNVKAS
+86 EVQIPNVKAN

-101 VKTNANEY
+101 VKTNANDY

-121 YLAGGLTENGKLR
+121 YLAGGLTEEGKLR

-144 LDSYYQLAQMCS
+144 LDSYYQLAQMCG

-178 EKVTMVIKI
+178 EKVTMMIKI
-187 DENSTIVTVLS
+187 DENNTIVTVLS

-210 GVQDAIDTMIAS
+210 GVQDAIETMIAS

-237 QKKTCLNRVLHPG
+237 QKKTCLNRVLHQG
-250 DKVWEENAGRW
+250 DKLWEENAGRW

-269 EVTEA
+269 EVTAA

-280 SLEPLI
+280 TLEPLI
-286 VGVSRVIDFY
+286 VGVNRVIDFY
-296 DSRNSEN
+296 DSRNGDT
-303 PIEKSYVTGLGG
+303 PIERTYVTGLGG

-331 VHTLSEMDDKI
+331 VHTLSDMEDKI

-371 KSTQKSKGLTVVSG
+371 KSTQKAKGLTVVSG

-407 ATSVTRYLG
+407 VTSLTRYFG
-416 NVAQNVY
+416 TVAENVA
-423 LQNRVQELQPAQ
+423 LQARVEELQPAQ
-435 AVYNDY
+435 TVYNEY
-441 LAAEAQY
+441 LSTAAQY
-448 DKYTY
+448 DKYKY
-453 LYAYTQTPNEN
+453 LYEYTENPNEN

-481 TNSFSS
+481 TDSFSS
-487 DQTGISMS
+487 DQTGISMT
-495 VTVEGKAAAAR
+495 VNVEGKAAAAR
-506 TILNIRNMQ
+506 TILNIRNME
-515 SIDDVEISNIT
+515 SIEDVQISNIT
-526 DSKDETGTSIVT
+526 DNQDEMGGSWVMFSMTGT
-538 FSITGS
+538 
-544 YKVLGVILSIAMAAT
+544 YRELS
-559 SVTRYL
+559 
-565 GNVAQNVYLQNR
+565 
-577 VQELQP
+577 
-583 AQAVYNDYLAA
+583 
-594 EAQYDKYTYLYAYT
+594 
-608 QTPNENLVEFINE
+608 
-621 LEQILPDSFYTNSFS
+621 
-636 SDQTGI
+636 
-642 SMSVTVEGKAA
+642 
-653 AARTILNI
+653 
-661 RNMQSIDDVEI
+661 
-672 SNITDSKDE
+672 
-681 TGTSIVTFSITGSY
+681 
-695 KELTDETEE
+695 DETEE
-704 SGEAQADTQTA
+704 TGETVESTQSV

>member
-1 MAMNNRVLSI
+1 MNNRVLSI
-11 EIGNSFTKICEMD
+11 EIGNSFTKICEID

-39 TPEGIVVDG
+39 TPEGVVVDG
-48 MLQPTQEYADRM
+48 MLQPTQEYADHL

-71 KKVIFTISSTRVASR
+71 KRVIFTISSTRVASR
-86 EVQIPNVKAS
+86 EVQIPNVKAN

-101 VKTNANEY
+101 VKTNANDY

-121 YLAGGLTENGKLR
+121 YLAGGLTEEGKLR

-144 LDSYYQLAQMCS
+144 LDSYYQLAQMCG

-178 EKVTMVIKI
+178 EKVTMMIKI

-210 GVQDAIDTMIAS
+210 GVQDAIETMIAS

-237 QKKTCLNRVLHPG
+237 QKKTCLNRVLHQG

-269 EVTEA
+269 EVTAA

-296 DSRNSEN
+296 DSRNGDT
-303 PIEKSYVTGLGG
+303 PIERTYVTGLGG

-331 VHTLSEMDDKI
+331 VHTLSDMDDKI

-371 KSTQKSKGLTVVSG
+371 KSQQKAKGMTVVSG

-407 ATSVTRYLG
+407 VTSLTRYFG
-416 NVAQNVY
+416 TVAENVA
-423 LQNRVQELQPAQ
+423 LQARVEELQPAQ
-435 AVYNDY
+435 AVYNEY
-441 LAAEAQY
+441 LSAAAQY
-448 DKYTY
+448 DKYKY
-453 LYAYTQTPNEN
+453 LYEYTENPNEN

-476 PDSFY
+476 PSSFW

-487 DQTGISMS
+487 DMEGISMS

-506 TILNIRNMQ
+506 TILNIRNME
-515 SIDDVEISNIT
+515 SIEDVQISNIT
-526 DSKDETGTSIVT
+526 DTQNELGESAVT
-538 FSITGS
+538 FSITG
-544 YKVLGVILSIAMAAT
+544 
-559 SVTRYL
+559 
-565 GNVAQNVYLQNR
+565 
-577 VQELQP
+577 
-583 AQAVYNDYLAA
+583 
-594 EAQYDKYTYLYAYT
+594 TYADIHADT
-608 QTPNENLVEFINE
+608 EETE
-621 LEQILPDSFYTNSFS
+621 S
-636 SDQTGI
+636 TGD
-642 SMSVTVEGKAA
+642 T
-653 AARTILNI
+653 
-661 RNMQSIDDVEI
+661 
-672 SNITDSKDE
+672 
-681 TGTSIVTFSITGSY
+681 TGT
-695 KELTDETEE
+695 
-704 SGEAQADTQTA
+704 TA

>member
-11 EIGNSFTKICEMD
+11 EIGNSFTKICEID

-39 TPEGIVVDG
+39 TPEGVVVDG
-48 MLQPTQEYADRM
+48 MLQPTQEYADHL

-71 KKVIFTISSTRVASR
+71 KRVIFTISSTRVASR
-86 EVQIPNVKAS
+86 EVQIPNVKAN

-101 VKTNANEY
+101 VKTNANDY

-121 YLAGGLTENGKLR
+121 YLAGGLTEEGKLR

-144 LDSYYQLAQMCS
+144 LNSYYQLAQMCG

-178 EKVTMVIKI
+178 EKVTMMIKI

-210 GVQDAIDTMIAS
+210 GVQDAIETMIAS

-237 QKKTCLNRVLHPG
+237 QKKTCLNRVLHQG

-269 EVTEA
+269 EVTAA

-296 DSRNSEN
+296 DSRNGDT
-303 PIEKSYVTGLGG
+303 PIERTYVTGLGG

-331 VHTLSEMDDKI
+331 VHTLSDMEDKI

-371 KSTQKSKGLTVVSG
+371 KSQQKGKGMTVVSG

-407 ATSVTRYLG
+407 VTSLTRYFG
-416 NVAQNVY
+416 TVAENVA
-423 LQNRVQELQPAQ
+423 LQARVEELQPAQ
-435 AVYNDY
+435 TVYNEY
-441 LAAEAQY
+441 LSAAAQY
-448 DKYTY
+448 DKYKY
-453 LYAYTQTPNEN
+453 LYEYTENPNEN

-481 TNSFSS
+481 TDSFSS
-487 DQTGISMS
+487 DQTGISMT
-495 VTVEGKAAAAR
+495 VNVEGKAAAAR
-506 TILNIRNMQ
+506 TILNIRNME
-515 SIDDVEISNIT
+515 SIEDVQISNIT
-526 DSKDETGTSIVT
+526 DNQDEMGGSWVMFSMTGT
-538 FSITGS
+538 
-544 YKVLGVILSIAMAAT
+544 YRELS
-559 SVTRYL
+559 
-565 GNVAQNVYLQNR
+565 
-577 VQELQP
+577 
-583 AQAVYNDYLAA
+583 
-594 EAQYDKYTYLYAYT
+594 
-608 QTPNENLVEFINE
+608 
-621 LEQILPDSFYTNSFS
+621 
-636 SDQTGI
+636 
-642 SMSVTVEGKAA
+642 
-653 AARTILNI
+653 
-661 RNMQSIDDVEI
+661 
-672 SNITDSKDE
+672 
-681 TGTSIVTFSITGSY
+681 
-695 KELTDETEE
+695 DETEE
-704 SGEAQADTQTA
+704 TGETVESTQSV

>member
-11 EIGNSFTKICEMD
+11 EIGNSFTKICEID

-39 TPEGIVVDG
+39 TPEGVVVDG
-48 MLQPTQEYADRM
+48 MLQPTQEYADHL

-71 KKVIFTISSTRVASR
+71 KRVIFTISSTRVASR
-86 EVQIPNVKAS
+86 EVQIPNVKAN

-101 VKTNANEY
+101 VKTNANDY

-121 YLAGGLTENGKLR
+121 YLAGGLTEEGKLR

-144 LDSYYQLAQMCS
+144 LNSYYQLAQMCG

-178 EKVTMVIKI
+178 EKVTMMIKI
-187 DENSTIVTVLS
+187 DENNTIVTVLS

-210 GVQDAIDTMIAS
+210 GVQDAIETMIAS
-222 GAYAVNDP
+222 GAYAVSDP

-237 QKKTCLNRVLHPG
+237 QKKTCLNRVLHQG
-250 DKVWEENAGRW
+250 DKLWEENAGRW
-261 EDEDAGNV
+261 EDEDAGNA
-269 EVTEA
+269 EVTAA
-274 RQKITA
+274 RQKITS

-296 DSRNSEN
+296 DSRNSN
-303 PIEKSYVTGLGG
+303 TPIERTYVTGLGG

-331 VHTLSEMDDKI
+331 VHTLSDMDDKI

-371 KSTQKSKGLTVVSG
+371 KSQQKGKGMTVVSG

-407 ATSVTRYLG
+407 VTSLTRYFG
-416 NVAQNVY
+416 TVAENVA
-423 LQNRVQELQPAQ
+423 LQARVEELQPAQ
-435 AVYNDY
+435 TVYNEY
-441 LAAEAQY
+441 LSAAAQY
-448 DKYTY
+448 DKYKY
-453 LYAYTQTPNEN
+453 LYEYTENPNEN
-464 LVEFINELEQIL
+464 LVEFINELEHIL

-481 TNSFSS
+481 TDSFSS
-487 DQTGISMS
+487 DQTGISMT
-495 VTVEGKAAAAR
+495 VNVEGKAAAAR
-506 TILNIRNMQ
+506 TILNIRNME
-515 SIDDVEISNIT
+515 SIEDVQISNIT
-526 DSKDETGTSIVT
+526 DNQDEMGGSWVMFSMTGT
-538 FSITGS
+538 
-544 YKVLGVILSIAMAAT
+544 YRELS
-559 SVTRYL
+559 
-565 GNVAQNVYLQNR
+565 
-577 VQELQP
+577 
-583 AQAVYNDYLAA
+583 
-594 EAQYDKYTYLYAYT
+594 
-608 QTPNENLVEFINE
+608 
-621 LEQILPDSFYTNSFS
+621 
-636 SDQTGI
+636 
-642 SMSVTVEGKAA
+642 
-653 AARTILNI
+653 
-661 RNMQSIDDVEI
+661 
-672 SNITDSKDE
+672 
-681 TGTSIVTFSITGSY
+681 
-695 KELTDETEE
+695 DETEE
-704 SGEAQADTQTA
+704 TGETVESTQSV

>member
-11 EIGNSFTKICEMD
+11 EIGNSFTKICEID

-39 TPEGIVVDG
+39 TPEGVVVDG
-48 MLQPTQEYADRM
+48 MLQPTQEYADHL

-71 KKVIFTISSTRVASR
+71 KRVIFTISSTRVASR
-86 EVQIPNVKAS
+86 EVQIPNVKAN

-101 VKTNANEY
+101 VKTNANDY

-121 YLAGGLTENGKLR
+121 YLAGGLTEEGKLR

-144 LDSYYQLAQMCS
+144 LNSYYQLAQMCG

-178 EKVTMVIKI
+178 EKVTMMIKI

-210 GVQDAIDTMIAS
+210 GVQDAIETMIAS

-250 DKVWEENAGRW
+250 DKLWEENAGRW

-269 EVTEA
+269 EVTAA

-296 DSRNSEN
+296 DSRNGN
-303 PIEKSYVTGLGG
+303 TPIERTYVTGLGG

-331 VHTLSEMDDKI
+331 VHTLSDMDDKI

-371 KSTQKSKGLTVVSG
+371 KSQQKAKGMTVVSG

-407 ATSVTRYLG
+407 VTSLTRYFG
-416 NVAQNVY
+416 TVAENVA
-423 LQNRVQELQPAQ
+423 LQARVEELQPAQ
-435 AVYNDY
+435 AVYNEY
-441 LAAEAQY
+441 LSAAAQY
-448 DKYTY
+448 DKYKY
-453 LYAYTQTPNEN
+453 LYEYTENPNEN

-476 PDSFY
+476 PSSFW

-487 DQTGISMS
+487 DLEGISMS
-495 VTVEGKAAAAR
+495 VSVAGKEAAAR
-506 TILNIRNMQ
+506 TILNIRNMK
-515 SIDDVEISNIT
+515 SISDVQISNIT
-526 DSKDETGTSIVT
+526 DTQNEIGESVVT
-538 FSITGS
+538 FSITG
-544 YKVLGVILSIAMAAT
+544 
-559 SVTRYL
+559 
-565 GNVAQNVYLQNR
+565 
-577 VQELQP
+577 
-583 AQAVYNDYLAA
+583 
-594 EAQYDKYTYLYAYT
+594 TYADL
-608 QTPNENLVEFINE
+608 NE
-621 LEQILPDSFYTNSFS
+621 
-636 SDQTGI
+636 
-642 SMSVTVEGKAA
+642 
-653 AARTILNI
+653 
-661 RNMQSIDDVEI
+661 
-672 SNITDSKDE
+672 
-681 TGTSIVTFSITGSY
+681 
-695 KELTDETEE
+695 ETEE
-704 SGEAQADTQTA
+704 TEETGETSGTTA

>member
-11 EIGNSFTKICEMD
+11 EIGNSFTKICEID

-39 TPEGIVVDG
+39 TPEGVVVDG
-48 MLQPTQEYADRM
+48 MLQPTQEYADHL

-71 KKVIFTISSTRVASR
+71 KRVIFTISSTRVASR
-86 EVQIPNVKAS
+86 EVQIPNVKAN

-101 VKTNANEY
+101 VKTNANDY

-121 YLAGGLTENGKLR
+121 YLAGGLTEEGKLR

-144 LDSYYQLAQMCS
+144 LNSYYQLAQMCG

-178 EKVTMVIKI
+178 EKVTMMIKI

-210 GVQDAIDTMIAS
+210 GVQDAIETMIAS

-237 QKKTCLNRVLHPG
+237 QKKTCLNRVLHQG
-250 DKVWEENAGRW
+250 DKLWEENAGRW
-261 EDEDAGNV
+261 EDEDAGNA
-269 EVTEA
+269 EVTAA

-296 DSRNSEN
+296 DSRNGDT
-303 PIEKSYVTGLGG
+303 PIERTYVTGLGG

-331 VHTLSEMDDKI
+331 VHTLSDMDDKI

-371 KSTQKSKGLTVVSG
+371 KSQQKGKGMTVVSG

-407 ATSVTRYLG
+407 VTSLTRYFG
-416 NVAQNVY
+416 TVAENVA
-423 LQNRVQELQPAQ
+423 LQARVEELQPAQ
-435 AVYNDY
+435 TVYNEY
-441 LAAEAQY
+441 LSAAAQY
-448 DKYTY
+448 DKYKY
-453 LYAYTQTPNEN
+453 LYEYTENPNEN

-481 TNSFSS
+481 TDSFSS
-487 DQTGISMS
+487 DQTGISMT
-495 VTVEGKAAAAR
+495 VNVEGKAAAAR
-506 TILNIRNMQ
+506 TILNIRNME
-515 SIDDVEISNIT
+515 SIEDVQISNIT
-526 DSKDETGTSIVT
+526 DNQDEMGGSWVMFSMTGT
-538 FSITGS
+538 
-544 YKVLGVILSIAMAAT
+544 YRELS
-559 SVTRYL
+559 
-565 GNVAQNVYLQNR
+565 
-577 VQELQP
+577 
-583 AQAVYNDYLAA
+583 
-594 EAQYDKYTYLYAYT
+594 
-608 QTPNENLVEFINE
+608 
-621 LEQILPDSFYTNSFS
+621 
-636 SDQTGI
+636 
-642 SMSVTVEGKAA
+642 
-653 AARTILNI
+653 
-661 RNMQSIDDVEI
+661 
-672 SNITDSKDE
+672 
-681 TGTSIVTFSITGSY
+681 
-695 KELTDETEE
+695 DETEE
-704 SGEAQADTQTA
+704 TGETVESTQSV

>member
-1 MAMNNRVLSI
+1 MNNRVLSI
-11 EIGNSFTKICEMD
+11 EIGNSFTKICEID

-39 TPEGIVVDG
+39 TPEGVVVDG
-48 MLQPTQEYADRM
+48 MLQPTQEYADHL
-60 VNALGTNGIRT
+60 VNALGTNGIHTRR
-71 KKVIFTISSTRVASR
+71 VIFTISSTRVASR
-86 EVQIPNVKAS
+86 EVQIPNVKAN

-101 VKTNANEY
+101 VKTNANDY

-121 YLAGGLTENGKLR
+121 YLAGGLTEEGKLR

-144 LDSYYQLAQMCS
+144 LDSYYQLAQMCG

-178 EKVTMVIKI
+178 EKVTMMIKI

-210 GVQDAIDTMIAS
+210 GVQDAIETMIAS

-237 QKKTCLNRVLHPG
+237 QKKTCLNRVLHRG
-250 DKVWEENAGRW
+250 DKLWEENAGRW

-269 EVTEA
+269 EVTAA
-274 RQKITA
+274 RQKITS

-296 DSRNSEN
+296 DSRNSN
-303 PIEKSYVTGLGG
+303 TPIERTYVTGLGG

-331 VHTLSEMDDKI
+331 VHTLSDMDDKI

-371 KSTQKSKGLTVVSG
+371 KSQQKGKGMTVVSG

-407 ATSVTRYLG
+407 VTSLTRYFG
-416 NVAQNVY
+416 TVAENVA
-423 LQNRVQELQPAQ
+423 LQARVEELQPAQ
-435 AVYNDY
+435 TVYNEY
-441 LAAEAQY
+441 LSAAAQY
-448 DKYTY
+448 DKYKY
-453 LYAYTQTPNEN
+453 LYEYTENPNEN

-481 TNSFSS
+481 TDSFSS
-487 DQTGISMS
+487 DQTGISMT
-495 VTVEGKAAAAR
+495 VNVEGKAAAAR
-506 TILNIRNMQ
+506 TILNIRNME
-515 SIDDVEISNIT
+515 SIEDVQISNIT
-526 DSKDETGTSIVT
+526 DNQDEMGGSWVMFSMTGT
-538 FSITGS
+538 
-544 YKVLGVILSIAMAAT
+544 YRELS
-559 SVTRYL
+559 
-565 GNVAQNVYLQNR
+565 
-577 VQELQP
+577 
-583 AQAVYNDYLAA
+583 
-594 EAQYDKYTYLYAYT
+594 
-608 QTPNENLVEFINE
+608 
-621 LEQILPDSFYTNSFS
+621 
-636 SDQTGI
+636 
-642 SMSVTVEGKAA
+642 
-653 AARTILNI
+653 
-661 RNMQSIDDVEI
+661 
-672 SNITDSKDE
+672 
-681 TGTSIVTFSITGSY
+681 
-695 KELTDETEE
+695 DETEE
-704 SGEAQADTQTA
+704 TGETVESTQSV

>member
-1 MAMNNRVLSI
+1 MNNRVLSI
-11 EIGNSFTKICEMD
+11 EIGNSFTKICEID

-39 TPEGIVVDG
+39 TPEGVVVDG
-48 MLQPTQEYADRM
+48 MLQPTQEYADHL

-71 KKVIFTISSTRVASR
+71 KRVIFTISSTRVASR
-86 EVQIPNVKAS
+86 EVQIPNVKAN

-101 VKTNANEY
+101 VKTNANDY

-121 YLAGGLTENGKLR
+121 YLAGGLTEEGKLR

-144 LDSYYQLAQMCS
+144 LNSYYQLAQMCG

-178 EKVTMVIKI
+178 EKVTMMIKI
-187 DENSTIVTVLS
+187 DENNTIVTVLS

-210 GVQDAIDTMIAS
+210 GVQDAIETMIAS
-222 GAYAVNDP
+222 GAYAVSDP

-237 QKKTCLNRVLHPG
+237 QKKTCLNRVLHQG
-250 DKVWEENAGRW
+250 DKLWEENAGRW

-269 EVTEA
+269 EVTAA
-274 RQKITA
+274 RQKITS

-296 DSRNSEN
+296 DSRNSN
-303 PIEKSYVTGLGG
+303 TPIERTYVTGLGG

-331 VHTLSEMDDKI
+331 VHTLSDMDDKI

-371 KSTQKSKGLTVVSG
+371 KSQQKGKGMTVVSG

-407 ATSVTRYLG
+407 VTSLTRYFG
-416 NVAQNVY
+416 TVAENVA
-423 LQNRVQELQPAQ
+423 LQARVEELQPAQ
-435 AVYNDY
+435 TVYNEY
-441 LAAEAQY
+441 LSAAAQY
-448 DKYTY
+448 DKYKY
-453 LYAYTQTPNEN
+453 LYEYTENPNEN

-481 TNSFSS
+481 TDSFSS
-487 DQTGISMS
+487 DQTSISMT
-495 VTVEGKAAAAR
+495 VNVEGKAAAAR
-506 TILNIRNMQ
+506 TILNIRNME
-515 SIDDVEISNIT
+515 SIEDVQISNIT
-526 DSKDETGTSIVT
+526 DNQDEMGGSWVMFSMTGT
-538 FSITGS
+538 
-544 YKVLGVILSIAMAAT
+544 YRELS
-559 SVTRYL
+559 
-565 GNVAQNVYLQNR
+565 
-577 VQELQP
+577 
-583 AQAVYNDYLAA
+583 
-594 EAQYDKYTYLYAYT
+594 
-608 QTPNENLVEFINE
+608 
-621 LEQILPDSFYTNSFS
+621 
-636 SDQTGI
+636 
-642 SMSVTVEGKAA
+642 
-653 AARTILNI
+653 
-661 RNMQSIDDVEI
+661 
-672 SNITDSKDE
+672 
-681 TGTSIVTFSITGSY
+681 
-695 KELTDETEE
+695 DETEE
-704 SGEAQADTQTA
+704 TGETVESTQSV

>member
-11 EIGNSFTKICEMD
+11 EIGNSFTKICEID

-39 TPEGIVVDG
+39 TPEGVVVDG
-48 MLQPTQEYADRM
+48 MLQPTQEYADHL

-101 VKTNANEY
+101 VKTNANDY

-121 YLAGGLTENGKLR
+121 YLAGGLTEEGKLR

-144 LDSYYQLAQMCS
+144 LDSYYQLAQMCG

-178 EKVTMVIKI
+178 EKVTMMIKI

-210 GVQDAIDTMIAS
+210 GVQDAIETMIAS

-237 QKKTCLNRVLHPG
+237 QKKTCLNRVLHQG
-250 DKVWEENAGRW
+250 DKLWEENAGRW

-269 EVTEA
+269 EVTTA
-274 RQKITA
+274 RQKITS

-296 DSRNSEN
+296 DSRNSDT
-303 PIEKSYVTGLGG
+303 PIERTYVTGLGG

-331 VHTLSEMDDKI
+331 VHTLSDMDDKI

-371 KSTQKSKGLTVVSG
+371 KSQQKAKGMTVVSG

-407 ATSVTRYLG
+407 VTSLTRYFG
-416 NVAQNVY
+416 TVAENVA
-423 LQNRVQELQPAQ
+423 LQARVEELQPAQ
-435 AVYNDY
+435 TVYNEY
-441 LAAEAQY
+441 LSTAAQY
-448 DKYTY
+448 DKYKY
-453 LYAYTQTPNEN
+453 LYEYTENPNEN

-481 TNSFSS
+481 TDSFSS
-487 DQTGISMS
+487 DQTGISMT
-495 VTVEGKAAAAR
+495 VNVEGKAAAAR
-506 TILNIRNMQ
+506 TILNIRNME
-515 SIDDVEISNIT
+515 SIEDVQISNIT
-526 DSKDETGTSIVT
+526 DNQDEMGGSWVMFSMTGT
-538 FSITGS
+538 
-544 YKVLGVILSIAMAAT
+544 YRELS
-559 SVTRYL
+559 
-565 GNVAQNVYLQNR
+565 
-577 VQELQP
+577 
-583 AQAVYNDYLAA
+583 
-594 EAQYDKYTYLYAYT
+594 
-608 QTPNENLVEFINE
+608 
-621 LEQILPDSFYTNSFS
+621 
-636 SDQTGI
+636 
-642 SMSVTVEGKAA
+642 
-653 AARTILNI
+653 
-661 RNMQSIDDVEI
+661 
-672 SNITDSKDE
+672 
-681 TGTSIVTFSITGSY
+681 
-695 KELTDETEE
+695 DETEE
-704 SGEAQADTQTA
+704 TGETVESTQSV

>member
-1 MAMNNRVLSI
+1 MNNRVLSI
-11 EIGNSFTKICEMD
+11 EIGNSFTKICEID

-39 TPEGIVVDG
+39 TQEGIVVDG
-48 MLQPTQEYADRM
+48 MLQPTQEYADHL
-60 VNALGTNGIRT
+60 VNALGTNGIHT
-71 KKVIFTISSTRVASR
+71 KRVIFTISSTRVASR
-86 EVQIPNVKAS
+86 EVQIPNVKAN

-101 VKTNANEY
+101 VKTNANDY

-121 YLAGGLTENGKLR
+121 YLAGGLTEEGKLR

-144 LDSYYQLAQMCS
+144 LNSYYQLAQMCG

-178 EKVTMVIKI
+178 EKVTMMIKI

-210 GVQDAIDTMIAS
+210 GVQDAIETMIAS

-237 QKKTCLNRVLHPG
+237 QKKTCLNRVLHQG
-250 DKVWEENAGRW
+250 DKLWEENAGRW

-269 EVTEA
+269 EVTAA
-274 RQKITA
+274 RQKIT
-280 SLEPLI
+280 STLEPLI
-286 VGVSRVIDFY
+286 VGVNRVIDFY
-296 DSRNSEN
+296 DSRNGDT
-303 PIEKSYVTGLGG
+303 PIERTYVTGLGG

-331 VHTLSEMDDKI
+331 VHTLSDMDDKI

-371 KSTQKSKGLTVVSG
+371 KSQQKAKGMTVVSG

-407 ATSVTRYLG
+407 VTSLTRYFG
-416 NVAQNVY
+416 TVAENVA
-423 LQNRVQELQPAQ
+423 LQARVEELQPAQ
-435 AVYNDY
+435 AVYNEY
-441 LAAEAQY
+441 LSAAAQY
-448 DKYTY
+448 DKYKY
-453 LYAYTQTPNEN
+453 LYEYTENPNEN

-481 TNSFSS
+481 TDSFSS
-487 DQTGISMS
+487 DQTGISMT
-495 VTVEGKAAAAR
+495 VNVEGKAAAAR
-506 TILNIRNMQ
+506 TILNIRNME
-515 SIDDVEISNIT
+515 SIEDVQISNIT
-526 DSKDETGTSIVT
+526 DNQDEMGGSWVMFSMTGT
-538 FSITGS
+538 
-544 YKVLGVILSIAMAAT
+544 YRELS
-559 SVTRYL
+559 
-565 GNVAQNVYLQNR
+565 
-577 VQELQP
+577 
-583 AQAVYNDYLAA
+583 
-594 EAQYDKYTYLYAYT
+594 
-608 QTPNENLVEFINE
+608 
-621 LEQILPDSFYTNSFS
+621 
-636 SDQTGI
+636 
-642 SMSVTVEGKAA
+642 
-653 AARTILNI
+653 
-661 RNMQSIDDVEI
+661 
-672 SNITDSKDE
+672 
-681 TGTSIVTFSITGSY
+681 
-695 KELTDETEE
+695 DETEE
-704 SGEAQADTQTA
+704 TGETVESTQSV

>member
-11 EIGNSFTKICEMD
+11 EIGNSFTKICEID

-39 TPEGIVVDG
+39 TPEGVVVDG
-48 MLQPTQEYADRM
+48 MLQPTQEYADHL
-60 VNALGTNGIRT
+60 VNALGTNGIHTRR
-71 KKVIFTISSTRVASR
+71 VIFTISSTRVASR
-86 EVQIPNVKAS
+86 EVQIPNVKAN

-101 VKTNANEY
+101 VKTNANDY

-121 YLAGGLTENGKLR
+121 YLAGGLTEEGKLR

-144 LDSYYQLAQMCS
+144 LDSYYQLAQMCG

-178 EKVTMVIKI
+178 EKVTMMIKI

-210 GVQDAIDTMIAS
+210 GVQDAIETMIAS
-222 GAYAVNDP
+222 GAYAVSDP

-237 QKKTCLNRVLHPG
+237 QKKTCLNRVLHQG
-250 DKVWEENAGRW
+250 DKLWEENAGRW
-261 EDEDAGNV
+261 EDEDAGNA
-269 EVTEA
+269 EVTAA
-274 RQKITA
+274 RQKITS

-296 DSRNSEN
+296 DSRNSN
-303 PIEKSYVTGLGG
+303 TPIERTYVTGLGG

-331 VHTLSEMDDKI
+331 VHTLSDMEDKI

-371 KSTQKSKGLTVVSG
+371 KSTQKAKGLTVVSG

-407 ATSVTRYLG
+407 VTSMTRYFG
-416 NVAQNVY
+416 TVAENVA
-423 LQNRVQELQPAQ
+423 LQARVEELQPAQ
-435 AVYNDY
+435 TVYNEY
-441 LAAEAQY
+441 LSTAAQY
-448 DKYTY
+448 DKYKY
-453 LYAYTQTPNEN
+453 LYEYTENPNEN

-476 PDSFY
+476 PSSFW

-487 DQTGISMS
+487 DMEGISMS

-506 TILNIRNMQ
+506 TILNIRNME
-515 SIDDVEISNIT
+515 SIEDVQISNIT
-526 DSKDETGTSIVT
+526 DTQNELGESAVT
-538 FSITGS
+538 FSITG
-544 YKVLGVILSIAMAAT
+544 
-559 SVTRYL
+559 
-565 GNVAQNVYLQNR
+565 
-577 VQELQP
+577 
-583 AQAVYNDYLAA
+583 
-594 EAQYDKYTYLYAYT
+594 TYADIHADT
-608 QTPNENLVEFINE
+608 EETE
-621 LEQILPDSFYTNSFS
+621 S
-636 SDQTGI
+636 TGD
-642 SMSVTVEGKAA
+642 T
-653 AARTILNI
+653 
-661 RNMQSIDDVEI
+661 
-672 SNITDSKDE
+672 
-681 TGTSIVTFSITGSY
+681 TGT
-695 KELTDETEE
+695 
-704 SGEAQADTQTA
+704 TA

>member
-11 EIGNSFTKICEMD
+11 EIGNSFTKICEID
-24 YKVKKPKVYKVLTVE
+24 YKVKKPKVYKVLTIE
-39 TPEGIVVDG
+39 TPEGTVVDG
-48 MLQPTQEYADRM
+48 MLQPTQEYADHL
-60 VNALGTNGIRT
+60 VNALGANGIRT

-86 EVQIPNVKAS
+86 EVQIPNVKAN

-101 VKTNANEY
+101 VKTNASDY

-121 YLAGGLTENGKLR
+121 YMAGGLTENGKLR

-144 LDSYYQLAQMCS
+144 LDSYYQLAQMCG

-187 DENSTIVTVLS
+187 DENSTIVTVLT

-210 GVQDAIDTMIAS
+210 GVQDAIETMISS
-222 GAYAVNDP
+222 GAYAVTDP
-230 MSAVERF
+230 ISAVERF
-237 QKKTCLNRVLHPG
+237 QKKTCLNRVLHQG
-250 DKVWEENAGRW
+250 DKLWEENAGRW
-261 EDEDAGNV
+261 EDEDAGNI
-269 EVTEA
+269 EVTAA
-274 RQKITA
+274 RQKITG

-296 DSRNSEN
+296 DSRNGDT
-303 PIEKSYVTGLGG
+303 PIDRTYVTGLGG

-331 VHTLSEMDDKI
+331 VHTLSEVEKI

-371 KSTQKSKGLTVVSG
+371 KSQQKSKGLTVVSG
-385 TNYTFVSVAVLVLG
+385 TNYTFVGVAVLVLG

-407 ATSVTRYLG
+407 VTSMTRYFG
-416 NVAQNVY
+416 TVAENVA
-423 LQNRVQELQPAQ
+423 LQARVEELQPAQ
-435 AVYNDY
+435 TVYNEY
-441 LAAEAQY
+441 LSTAAQY
-448 DKYTY
+448 DKYEY
-453 LYAYTQTPNEN
+453 LYAYTETPNEN

-476 PDSFY
+476 PDSFW

-487 DQTGISMS
+487 DDTGISMS
-495 VTVEGKAAAAR
+495 VTVAGKPAAAE
-506 TILNIRNMQ
+506 TIKNIRNMK
-515 SIDDVEISNIT
+515 SMEEVTVSGIT
-526 DSKDETGTSIVT
+526 DNTDEAGNSTVT
-538 FSITGS
+538 FSIS
-544 YKVLGVILSIAMAAT
+544 
-559 SVTRYL
+559 
-565 GNVAQNVYLQNR
+565 
-577 VQELQP
+577 
-583 AQAVYNDYLAA
+583 
-594 EAQYDKYTYLYAYT
+594 
-608 QTPNENLVEFINE
+608 
-621 LEQILPDSFYTNSFS
+621 
-636 SDQTGI
+636 
-642 SMSVTVEGKAA
+642 
-653 AARTILNI
+653 
-661 RNMQSIDDVEI
+661 
-672 SNITDSKDE
+672 
-681 TGTSIVTFSITGSY
+681 GTY

-704 SGEAQADTQTA
+704 NGETPSSTQTA

>member
-1 MAMNNRVLSI
+1 MNNRVLSI
-11 EIGNSFTKICEMD
+11 EIGNSFTKICEID

-39 TPEGIVVDG
+39 TPEGVVVDG
-48 MLQPTQEYADRM
+48 MLQPTQEYADHL

-101 VKTNANEY
+101 VKTNANDY

-121 YLAGGLTENGKLR
+121 YLAGGLTEEGKLR

-144 LDSYYQLAQMCS
+144 LNSYYQLAQMCG

-173 RDEKS
+173 RDEKT
-178 EKVTMVIKI
+178 ETVTMMIKI

-210 GVQDAIDTMIAS
+210 GVQDAIETMIAS

-237 QKKTCLNRVLHPG
+237 QKKTCLNRVLHQG
-250 DKVWEENAGRW
+250 DKLWEENAGRW

-269 EVTEA
+269 EVTAA

-296 DSRNSEN
+296 DSRNSN
-303 PIEKSYVTGLGG
+303 TPIERTYVTGLGG

-331 VHTLSEMDDKI
+331 VHTLSDMDDKI

-371 KSTQKSKGLTVVSG
+371 KSQQKAKGMTVVSG

-407 ATSVTRYLG
+407 VTSLTRYFG
-416 NVAQNVY
+416 TVAENVA
-423 LQNRVQELQPAQ
+423 LQARVEELQPAQ
-435 AVYNDY
+435 TVYNEY
-441 LAAEAQY
+441 LSAAAQY
-448 DKYTY
+448 DKYKY
-453 LYAYTQTPNEN
+453 LYEYTENPNEN

-481 TNSFSS
+481 TDSFSS
-487 DQTGISMS
+487 DQTGISMT
-495 VTVEGKAAAAR
+495 VNVEGKAAAAR
-506 TILNIRNMQ
+506 TILNIRNME
-515 SIDDVEISNIT
+515 SIEDVQISNIT
-526 DSKDETGTSIVT
+526 DNQDEMGGSWVMFSMTGT
-538 FSITGS
+538 
-544 YKVLGVILSIAMAAT
+544 YRELS
-559 SVTRYL
+559 
-565 GNVAQNVYLQNR
+565 
-577 VQELQP
+577 
-583 AQAVYNDYLAA
+583 
-594 EAQYDKYTYLYAYT
+594 
-608 QTPNENLVEFINE
+608 
-621 LEQILPDSFYTNSFS
+621 
-636 SDQTGI
+636 
-642 SMSVTVEGKAA
+642 
-653 AARTILNI
+653 
-661 RNMQSIDDVEI
+661 
-672 SNITDSKDE
+672 
-681 TGTSIVTFSITGSY
+681 
-695 KELTDETEE
+695 DETEE
-704 SGEAQADTQTA
+704 TGETVESTQSV

>member
-11 EIGNSFTKICEMD
+11 EISNSFTKICEID

-39 TPEGIVVDG
+39 TPEGVVVDG
-48 MLQPTQEYADRM
+48 MLQPTQEYADHL
-60 VNALGTNGIRT
+60 VNALGTNGIHT
-71 KKVIFTISSTRVASR
+71 KRVIFTISSTRVASR
-86 EVQIPNVKAS
+86 EVQIPNVKAN

-101 VKTNANEY
+101 VKTNANDY

-121 YLAGGLTENGKLR
+121 YLAGGLTEDGKLR

-144 LDSYYQLAQMCS
+144 LNSYYQLAQMCG

-173 RDEKS
+173 RDEKT
-178 EKVTMVIKI
+178 ETVTMMIKI
-187 DENSTIVTVLS
+187 DENNTIVTVLS

-210 GVQDAIDTMIAS
+210 GVQDAIETMIAS

-237 QKKTCLNRVLHPG
+237 QKKTCLNRVLHQG
-250 DKVWEENAGRW
+250 DKLWEENAGRW

-269 EVTEA
+269 EVTAA
-274 RQKITA
+274 RQKITS

-296 DSRNSEN
+296 DSRNGDN
-303 PIEKSYVTGLGG
+303 PIQKTFVTGLGG

-331 VHTLSEMDDKI
+331 VHTLSDMEDKI

-371 KSTQKSKGLTVVSG
+371 KSQQKAKGMTVVSG

-407 ATSVTRYLG
+407 VTSLTRYFG
-416 NVAQNVY
+416 TVAENVA
-423 LQNRVQELQPAQ
+423 LQARVEELQPAQ

-441 LAAEAQY
+441 LATAAQY
-448 DKYTY
+448 DKYQY
-453 LYAYTQTPNEN
+453 LYEYTENPNEN

-476 PDSFY
+476 PSSFW

-487 DQTGISMS
+487 DMEGISMS

-506 TILNIRNMQ
+506 TILNIRNME
-515 SIDDVEISNIT
+515 SIEDVQISNIT
-526 DSKDETGTSIVT
+526 DTQNELGESAVT
-538 FSITGS
+538 FSITG
-544 YKVLGVILSIAMAAT
+544 
-559 SVTRYL
+559 
-565 GNVAQNVYLQNR
+565 
-577 VQELQP
+577 
-583 AQAVYNDYLAA
+583 
-594 EAQYDKYTYLYAYT
+594 TYADIHADT
-608 QTPNENLVEFINE
+608 EETE
-621 LEQILPDSFYTNSFS
+621 S
-636 SDQTGI
+636 TGD
-642 SMSVTVEGKAA
+642 T
-653 AARTILNI
+653 
-661 RNMQSIDDVEI
+661 
-672 SNITDSKDE
+672 
-681 TGTSIVTFSITGSY
+681 TGT
-695 KELTDETEE
+695 
-704 SGEAQADTQTA
+704 TA

>member
-1 MAMNNRVLSI
+1 MNNRVLSI
-11 EIGNSFTKICEMD
+11 EIGNSFTKICEID

-39 TPEGIVVDG
+39 TPEGVVVDG
-48 MLQPTQEYADRM
+48 MLQPTQEYADHL

-101 VKTNANEY
+101 VKINANDY

-121 YLAGGLTENGKLR
+121 YLAGGLTEEGKLR

-144 LDSYYQLAQMCS
+144 LDSYYQLAQMCG

-178 EKVTMVIKI
+178 EKVTMMIKI

-210 GVQDAIDTMIAS
+210 GVQDAIETMIAS

-237 QKKTCLNRVLHPG
+237 QKKTCLNRVLHQG
-250 DKVWEENAGRW
+250 DKLWEENAGRW

-269 EVTEA
+269 EVTAA
-274 RQKITA
+274 RQKITS

-296 DSRNSEN
+296 DSRNSN
-303 PIEKSYVTGLGG
+303 TPIERTYVTGLGG

-331 VHTLSEMDDKI
+331 VHTLSDMDDKI

-371 KSTQKSKGLTVVSG
+371 KSQQKGKGMTVVSG

-407 ATSVTRYLG
+407 VTSLTRYFG
-416 NVAQNVY
+416 TVAENVA
-423 LQNRVQELQPAQ
+423 LQARVEELQPAQ
-435 AVYNDY
+435 TVYNEY
-441 LAAEAQY
+441 LSTAAQY
-448 DKYTY
+448 DKYKY
-453 LYAYTQTPNEN
+453 LYEYTENPNEN

-476 PDSFY
+476 PSSFW

-487 DQTGISMS
+487 DMEGISMS

-506 TILNIRNMQ
+506 TILNIRNME
-515 SIDDVEISNIT
+515 SIEDVQISNIT
-526 DSKDETGTSIVT
+526 DTQNELGESAVT
-538 FSITGS
+538 FSITG
-544 YKVLGVILSIAMAAT
+544 
-559 SVTRYL
+559 
-565 GNVAQNVYLQNR
+565 
-577 VQELQP
+577 
-583 AQAVYNDYLAA
+583 
-594 EAQYDKYTYLYAYT
+594 TYADIHADT
-608 QTPNENLVEFINE
+608 EETE
-621 LEQILPDSFYTNSFS
+621 S
-636 SDQTGI
+636 TGD
-642 SMSVTVEGKAA
+642 T
-653 AARTILNI
+653 
-661 RNMQSIDDVEI
+661 
-672 SNITDSKDE
+672 
-681 TGTSIVTFSITGSY
+681 TGT
-695 KELTDETEE
+695 
-704 SGEAQADTQTA
+704 TA

>member
-48 MLQPTQEYADRM
+48 MLQPTQEYADHL

-71 KKVIFTISSTRVASR
+71 KKVLFTISSTRVASR
-86 EVQIPNVKAS
+86 EVQIPNVKAN

-101 VKTNANEY
+101 VKTNASDY

-121 YLAGGLTENGKLR
+121 YLAGGLAENGKLR

-144 LDSYYQLAQMCS
+144 LNSYYQLAQMCG
-156 WEVECFDYSS
+156 WEIECFDYSS

-222 GAYAVNDP
+222 GAYSVNDP

-269 EVTEA
+269 EVTAA

-416 NVAQNVY
+416 NVAQNAV
-423 LQNRVQELQPAQ
+423 LQARVEELQPAR
-435 AVYNDY
+435 AVYNEY
-441 LAAEAQY
+441 LTAAAQY
-448 DKYTY
+448 DKYKY
-453 LYAYTQTPNEN
+453 LYEYTENPNEN
-464 LVEFINELEQIL
+464 LVDFINELEQIL
-476 PDSFY
+476 PSSFY

-487 DQTGISMS
+487 DLDGISMS
-495 VTVEGKAAAAR
+495 VTVEGKEAAAR
-506 TILNIRNMQ
+506 TILNIRNMK
-515 SIDDVEISNIT
+515 SISDVQISNIT
-526 DSKDETGTSIVT
+526 DSKNELGESAVT
-538 FSITGS
+538 FSITG
-544 YKVLGVILSIAMAAT
+544 
-559 SVTRYL
+559 
-565 GNVAQNVYLQNR
+565 
-577 VQELQP
+577 
-583 AQAVYNDYLAA
+583 
-594 EAQYDKYTYLYAYT
+594 TYAD
-608 QTPNENLVEFINE
+608 IH
-621 LEQILPDSFYTNSFS
+621 
-636 SDQTGI
+636 
-642 SMSVTVEGKAA
+642 A
-653 AARTILNI
+653 
-661 RNMQSIDDVEI
+661 
-672 SNITDSKDE
+672 
-681 TGTSIVTFSITGSY
+681 
-695 KELTDETEE
+695 ETEE
-704 SGEAQADTQTA
+704 TEAAGDTAGTTA

>member
-11 EIGNSFTKICEMD
+11 EISNSFTKICEID

-39 TPEGIVVDG
+39 TPEGVVVDG
-48 MLQPTQEYADRM
+48 MLQPTQEYADHL

-71 KKVIFTISSTRVASR
+71 RRVIFTISSTRVASR

-101 VKTNANEY
+101 VKTNANDY

-121 YLAGGLTENGKLR
+121 YLAGGLTEEGKLR

-144 LDSYYQLAQMCS
+144 LDSYYQLAQMCG

-178 EKVTMVIKI
+178 EKVTMMIKI

-210 GVQDAIDTMIAS
+210 GVQDAIETMIAS

-237 QKKTCLNRVLHPG
+237 QKKTCLNRVLHQG
-250 DKVWEENAGRW
+250 DKLWEENAGRW

-269 EVTEA
+269 EVTAA
-274 RQKITA
+274 RQKITS

-296 DSRNSEN
+296 DSRNSN
-303 PIEKSYVTGLGG
+303 TPIERTYVTGLGG

-371 KSTQKSKGLTVVSG
+371 KSTQKAKGLTVVSG

-407 ATSVTRYLG
+407 VTSLTRYFG
-416 NVAQNVY
+416 TVAENVA
-423 LQNRVQELQPAQ
+423 LQARVEELQPAQ
-435 AVYNDY
+435 TVYNEY
-441 LAAEAQY
+441 LSAAAQY
-448 DKYTY
+448 DKYKY
-453 LYAYTQTPNEN
+453 LYEYTENPNEN

-476 PDSFY
+476 PSSFW

-487 DQTGISMS
+487 DMEGISMS

-506 TILNIRNMQ
+506 TILNIRNME
-515 SIDDVEISNIT
+515 SIEDVQISNIT
-526 DSKDETGTSIVT
+526 DTQNELGESAVT
-538 FSITGS
+538 FSITG
-544 YKVLGVILSIAMAAT
+544 
-559 SVTRYL
+559 
-565 GNVAQNVYLQNR
+565 
-577 VQELQP
+577 
-583 AQAVYNDYLAA
+583 
-594 EAQYDKYTYLYAYT
+594 TYADIHADT
-608 QTPNENLVEFINE
+608 EETE
-621 LEQILPDSFYTNSFS
+621 S
-636 SDQTGI
+636 TGD
-642 SMSVTVEGKAA
+642 T
-653 AARTILNI
+653 
-661 RNMQSIDDVEI
+661 
-672 SNITDSKDE
+672 
-681 TGTSIVTFSITGSY
+681 TGT
-695 KELTDETEE
+695 
-704 SGEAQADTQTA
+704 TA

>member
-1 MAMNNRVLSI
+1 MNNRVLSI
-11 EIGNSFTKICEMD
+11 EIGNSFTKICEID

-39 TPEGIVVDG
+39 TPEGVVVDG
-48 MLQPTQEYADRM
+48 MLQPTQEYADHL

-71 KKVIFTISSTRVASR
+71 KRVIFTISSTRVASR

-101 VKTNANEY
+101 VKTNANDY

-121 YLAGGLTENGKLR
+121 YLAGGLTEEGKLR

-144 LDSYYQLAQMCS
+144 LDSYYQLAQMCG

-178 EKVTMVIKI
+178 EKVTMMIKI
-187 DENSTIVTVLS
+187 DENNTIVTVLS

-210 GVQDAIDTMIAS
+210 GVQDAIETMIAS

-237 QKKTCLNRVLHPG
+237 QKKTCLNRVLHQG
-250 DKVWEENAGRW
+250 DKLWEENAGRW

-269 EVTEA
+269 EVTAA

-280 SLEPLI
+280 TLEPLI
-286 VGVSRVIDFY
+286 VGVNRVIDFY
-296 DSRNSEN
+296 DSRNGDT
-303 PIEKSYVTGLGG
+303 PIERTYVTGLGG

-331 VHTLSEMDDKI
+331 VHTLSDMEDKI

-371 KSTQKSKGLTVVSG
+371 KSQQKAKGMTVVSG

-407 ATSVTRYLG
+407 VTSLTRYFG
-416 NVAQNVY
+416 TVAENVA
-423 LQNRVQELQPAQ
+423 LQARVEELQPAQ
-435 AVYNDY
+435 TVYNEY
-441 LAAEAQY
+441 LSTAAQY
-448 DKYTY
+448 DKYKY
-453 LYAYTQTPNEN
+453 LYEYTENPNEN

-481 TNSFSS
+481 TDSFSS
-487 DQTGISMS
+487 DQTGISMT
-495 VTVEGKAAAAR
+495 VNVEGKAAAAR
-506 TILNIRNMQ
+506 TILNIRNME
-515 SIDDVEISNIT
+515 SIEDVQISNIT
-526 DSKDETGTSIVT
+526 DNQDEMGGSWVMFSMTGT
-538 FSITGS
+538 
-544 YKVLGVILSIAMAAT
+544 YRELS
-559 SVTRYL
+559 
-565 GNVAQNVYLQNR
+565 
-577 VQELQP
+577 
-583 AQAVYNDYLAA
+583 
-594 EAQYDKYTYLYAYT
+594 
-608 QTPNENLVEFINE
+608 
-621 LEQILPDSFYTNSFS
+621 
-636 SDQTGI
+636 
-642 SMSVTVEGKAA
+642 
-653 AARTILNI
+653 
-661 RNMQSIDDVEI
+661 
-672 SNITDSKDE
+672 
-681 TGTSIVTFSITGSY
+681 
-695 KELTDETEE
+695 DETEE
-704 SGEAQADTQTA
+704 TGETVESTQSV

>member
-1 MAMNNRVLSI
+1 MNNRVLSI
-11 EIGNSFTKICEMD
+11 EIGNSFTKICEID

-39 TPEGIVVDG
+39 TPEGVVVDG
-48 MLQPTQEYADRM
+48 MLQPTQEYADHL

-71 KKVIFTISSTRVASR
+71 KRVIFTISSTRVASR
-86 EVQIPNVKAS
+86 EVQIPNVKAN

-101 VKTNANEY
+101 VKTNANDY

-121 YLAGGLTENGKLR
+121 YLAGGLTEEGKLR

-144 LDSYYQLAQMCS
+144 LNSYYQLAQMCG

-178 EKVTMVIKI
+178 EKVTMMIKI
-187 DENSTIVTVLS
+187 DENNTIVTVLS

-210 GVQDAIDTMIAS
+210 GVQDAIETMIAS

-237 QKKTCLNRVLHPG
+237 QKKTCLNRVLHQG
-250 DKVWEENAGRW
+250 DKLWEENAGRW
-261 EDEDAGNV
+261 EDEDAGNA
-269 EVTEA
+269 EVTAA
-274 RQKITA
+274 RQKITS

-296 DSRNSEN
+296 DSRNSDT
-303 PIEKSYVTGLGG
+303 PIERTYVTGLGG

-331 VHTLSEMDDKI
+331 VHTLSDMDDKI

-371 KSTQKSKGLTVVSG
+371 KSTQKAKGLTVVSG

-407 ATSVTRYLG
+407 VTSLTRYFG
-416 NVAQNVY
+416 TVAENVT
-423 LQNRVQELQPAQ
+423 LQARVEELQPAQ
-435 AVYNDY
+435 TVYNEY
-441 LAAEAQY
+441 LSAAAQY
-448 DKYTY
+448 DKYKY
-453 LYAYTQTPNEN
+453 LYEYTENPNEN

-476 PDSFY
+476 PSSFW

-487 DQTGISMS
+487 DMEGISMS

-506 TILNIRNMQ
+506 TILNIRNME
-515 SIDDVEISNIT
+515 SIEDVQISNIT
-526 DSKDETGTSIVT
+526 DAQNELGESAVT
-538 FSITGS
+538 FSITGTYADIHADS
-544 YKVLGVILSIAMAAT
+544 EEAENTGDAA
-559 SVTRYL
+559 
-565 GNVAQNVYLQNR
+565 
-577 VQELQP
+577 
-583 AQAVYNDYLAA
+583 
-594 EAQYDKYTYLYAYT
+594 
-608 QTPNENLVEFINE
+608 
-621 LEQILPDSFYTNSFS
+621 
-636 SDQTGI
+636 
-642 SMSVTVEGKAA
+642 
-653 AARTILNI
+653 
-661 RNMQSIDDVEI
+661 
-672 SNITDSKDE
+672 
-681 TGTSIVTFSITGSY
+681 GT
-695 KELTDETEE
+695 
-704 SGEAQADTQTA
+704 TA

>member
-1 MAMNNRVLSI
+1 MNNRVLSI
-11 EIGNSFTKICEMD
+11 EIGNSFTKICEID

-39 TPEGIVVDG
+39 TPEGVVVDG
-48 MLQPTQEYADRM
+48 MLQPTQEYADHL

-71 KKVIFTISSTRVASR
+71 KRVIFTISSTRVASR

-101 VKTNANEY
+101 VKTNANDY

-121 YLAGGLTENGKLR
+121 YLAGGLTEEGKLR

-144 LDSYYQLAQMCS
+144 LDSYYQLAQMCG

-178 EKVTMVIKI
+178 EKVTMMIKI

-210 GVQDAIDTMIAS
+210 GVQDAIETMIAS

-237 QKKTCLNRVLHPG
+237 QKKTCLNRVLHQG
-250 DKVWEENAGRW
+250 DKLWEENAGRW

-269 EVTEA
+269 EVTAA

-296 DSRNSEN
+296 DSRNGDT
-303 PIEKSYVTGLGG
+303 PIERTYVTGLGG

-331 VHTLSEMDDKI
+331 VHTLSDMDDKI

-371 KSTQKSKGLTVVSG
+371 KSQQKAKGMTVVSG

-407 ATSVTRYLG
+407 VTSLTRYFG
-416 NVAQNVY
+416 TVAENVA
-423 LQNRVQELQPAQ
+423 LQARVEELQPAQ
-435 AVYNDY
+435 TVYNEY
-441 LAAEAQY
+441 LSTAAQY
-448 DKYTY
+448 DKYKY
-453 LYAYTQTPNEN
+453 LYEYTENPNEN

-481 TNSFSS
+481 TDSFSS
-487 DQTGISMS
+487 DQTGISMT
-495 VTVEGKAAAAR
+495 VNVEGKAAAAR
-506 TILNIRNMQ
+506 TILNIRNME
-515 SIDDVEISNIT
+515 SIEDVQISNIT
-526 DSKDETGTSIVT
+526 DNQDEMGGSWVMFSMTGT
-538 FSITGS
+538 
-544 YKVLGVILSIAMAAT
+544 YRELS
-559 SVTRYL
+559 
-565 GNVAQNVYLQNR
+565 
-577 VQELQP
+577 
-583 AQAVYNDYLAA
+583 
-594 EAQYDKYTYLYAYT
+594 
-608 QTPNENLVEFINE
+608 
-621 LEQILPDSFYTNSFS
+621 
-636 SDQTGI
+636 
-642 SMSVTVEGKAA
+642 
-653 AARTILNI
+653 
-661 RNMQSIDDVEI
+661 
-672 SNITDSKDE
+672 
-681 TGTSIVTFSITGSY
+681 
-695 KELTDETEE
+695 DETEE
-704 SGEAQADTQTA
+704 TGETVESTQSV

>member
-11 EIGNSFTKICEMD
+11 EIGNSFTKICEID
-24 YKVKKPKVYKVLTVE
+24 YKMKKPKVYKVLTVE
-39 TPEGIVVDG
+39 TPEGVVVDG
-48 MLQPTQEYADRM
+48 MLQPTQEYADHL

-71 KKVIFTISSTRVASR
+71 KRVIFTISSTRVASR

-101 VKTNANEY
+101 VKTNANDY

-121 YLAGGLTENGKLR
+121 YLAGGLTEEGKLR

-144 LDSYYQLAQMCS
+144 LDSYYQLAQMCG

-178 EKVTMVIKI
+178 EKVTMMIKI

-210 GVQDAIDTMIAS
+210 GVQDAIETMIAS

-237 QKKTCLNRVLHPG
+237 QKKTCLNRVLHQG
-250 DKVWEENAGRW
+250 DKLWEENAGRW

-269 EVTEA
+269 EVTAA

-296 DSRNSEN
+296 DSRNSDT
-303 PIEKSYVTGLGG
+303 PIERTYVTGLGG

-371 KSTQKSKGLTVVSG
+371 KSTQKAKGLTVVSG
-385 TNYTFVSVAVLVLG
+385 TNYTFVSVAILVLG

-407 ATSVTRYLG
+407 VTSLTRYFG
-416 NVAQNVY
+416 TVAENVA
-423 LQNRVQELQPAQ
+423 LQARVEELQPAQ
-435 AVYNDY
+435 TVYNEY
-441 LAAEAQY
+441 LSTAAQY
-448 DKYTY
+448 DKYKY
-453 LYAYTQTPNEN
+453 LYEYTENPNEN

-481 TNSFSS
+481 TDSFSS
-487 DQTGISMS
+487 DQTGISMT
-495 VTVEGKAAAAR
+495 VNVEGKAAAAR
-506 TILNIRNMQ
+506 TILNIRNME
-515 SIDDVEISNIT
+515 SIEDVQISNIT
-526 DSKDETGTSIVT
+526 DNQDEMGGSWVMFSMTGT
-538 FSITGS
+538 
-544 YKVLGVILSIAMAAT
+544 YRELS
-559 SVTRYL
+559 
-565 GNVAQNVYLQNR
+565 
-577 VQELQP
+577 
-583 AQAVYNDYLAA
+583 
-594 EAQYDKYTYLYAYT
+594 
-608 QTPNENLVEFINE
+608 
-621 LEQILPDSFYTNSFS
+621 
-636 SDQTGI
+636 
-642 SMSVTVEGKAA
+642 
-653 AARTILNI
+653 
-661 RNMQSIDDVEI
+661 
-672 SNITDSKDE
+672 
-681 TGTSIVTFSITGSY
+681 
-695 KELTDETEE
+695 DETEE
-704 SGEAQADTQTA
+704 TGETVESTQSV

>member
-1 MAMNNRVLSI
+1 MNNRVLSI

-39 TPEGIVVDG
+39 TAEGIVVDG
-48 MLQPTQEYADRM
+48 MLQPTQDYADHL

-71 KKVIFTISSTRVASR
+71 KKVLFTISSTRVASR
-86 EVQIPNVKAS
+86 EVQIPNVKAN

-101 VKTNANEY
+101 VKTNASDY

-121 YLAGGLTENGKLR
+121 YLAGGLAENGKLR

-144 LDSYYQLAQMCS
+144 LNSYYQLAQMCG

-222 GAYAVNDP
+222 GAYAVNNP

-269 EVTEA
+269 EVTAA

-487 DQTGISMS
+487 DLDGISMS
-495 VTVEGKAAAAR
+495 VTVEGKEAAAR
-506 TILNIRNMQ
+506 TILNIRNMK
-515 SIDDVEISNIT
+515 SISDVQISNIT
-526 DSKDETGTSIVT
+526 DSKNELGESAVT
-538 FSITGS
+538 FSITG
-544 YKVLGVILSIAMAAT
+544 
-559 SVTRYL
+559 
-565 GNVAQNVYLQNR
+565 
-577 VQELQP
+577 
-583 AQAVYNDYLAA
+583 
-594 EAQYDKYTYLYAYT
+594 TYAD
-608 QTPNENLVEFINE
+608 IH
-621 LEQILPDSFYTNSFS
+621 
-636 SDQTGI
+636 
-642 SMSVTVEGKAA
+642 A
-653 AARTILNI
+653 
-661 RNMQSIDDVEI
+661 
-672 SNITDSKDE
+672 
-681 TGTSIVTFSITGSY
+681 
-695 KELTDETEE
+695 ETEE
-704 SGEAQADTQTA
+704 TEAAGDTAGTTA

>member
-1 MAMNNRVLSI
+1 MNNRVLSI
-11 EIGNSFTKICEMD
+11 EISNSFTKICEID

-39 TPEGIVVDG
+39 TPEGVVVDG
-48 MLQPTQEYADRM
+48 MLQPTQEYADHL
-60 VNALGTNGIRT
+60 VNALGTNGIHT
-71 KKVIFTISSTRVASR
+71 KRVIFTISSTRVASR
-86 EVQIPNVKAS
+86 EVQIPNVKAN

-101 VKTNANEY
+101 VKTNANDY

-121 YLAGGLTENGKLR
+121 YLAGGLTEEGKLR

-144 LDSYYQLAQMCS
+144 LNSYYQLAQMCG

-173 RDEKS
+173 RDEKT
-178 EKVTMVIKI
+178 ETVTMMIKI
-187 DENSTIVTVLS
+187 DENNTIVTVLS

-210 GVQDAIDTMIAS
+210 GVQDAIETMIAS

-237 QKKTCLNRVLHPG
+237 QKKTCLNRVLHQG
-250 DKVWEENAGRW
+250 DKLWEENAGRW

-269 EVTEA
+269 EVTAA

-280 SLEPLI
+280 TLEPLI
-286 VGVSRVIDFY
+286 VGVNRVIDFY
-296 DSRNSEN
+296 DSRNGDT
-303 PIEKSYVTGLGG
+303 PIERTYVTGLGG

-331 VHTLSEMDDKI
+331 VHTLSDMEDKI

-371 KSTQKSKGLTVVSG
+371 KSQQKAKGMTVVSG

-407 ATSVTRYLG
+407 VTSLTRYFG
-416 NVAQNVY
+416 TVAENVA
-423 LQNRVQELQPAQ
+423 LQARVEELQPAQ
-435 AVYNDY
+435 AVYNEY
-441 LAAEAQY
+441 LSAAAQY
-448 DKYTY
+448 DKYKY
-453 LYAYTQTPNEN
+453 LYEYTENPNEN

-476 PDSFY
+476 PSSFW

-487 DQTGISMS
+487 DMEGISMS

-506 TILNIRNMQ
+506 TILNIRNME
-515 SIDDVEISNIT
+515 SIEDVQISNIT
-526 DSKDETGTSIVT
+526 DTQNELGESAVT
-538 FSITGS
+538 FSITG
-544 YKVLGVILSIAMAAT
+544 
-559 SVTRYL
+559 
-565 GNVAQNVYLQNR
+565 
-577 VQELQP
+577 
-583 AQAVYNDYLAA
+583 
-594 EAQYDKYTYLYAYT
+594 TYADIHADT
-608 QTPNENLVEFINE
+608 EETE
-621 LEQILPDSFYTNSFS
+621 S
-636 SDQTGI
+636 TGD
-642 SMSVTVEGKAA
+642 T
-653 AARTILNI
+653 
-661 RNMQSIDDVEI
+661 
-672 SNITDSKDE
+672 
-681 TGTSIVTFSITGSY
+681 TGT
-695 KELTDETEE
+695 
-704 SGEAQADTQTA
+704 TA